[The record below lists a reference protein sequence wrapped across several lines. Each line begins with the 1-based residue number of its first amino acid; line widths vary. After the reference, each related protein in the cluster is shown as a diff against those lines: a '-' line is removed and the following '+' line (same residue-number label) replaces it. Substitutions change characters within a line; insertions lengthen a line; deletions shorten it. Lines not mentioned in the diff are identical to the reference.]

1 MGFYGNI
8 TNTSKTTFAFDR
20 IYNNRLQMDN
30 NCASDGVFLGRY
42 VLVEYGLPASQY
54 IIGYLDNN
62 GNMYDDPTD
71 RSDSHIIL
79 CEKGKMVKISK
90 SSYWYLYTGDIKSD
104 GSPYWRYLT
113 RITNDRVDDEQ
124 YNKNYQIDYPVYG
137 RGYDSTV
144 WIKQYI
150 NNQETYIQIAELN
163 TVVPNFSIYPLLPQD
178 PYVAVDNASIVYQ
191 PGKYYYYDET
201 DSHYKLDNNDT
212 KTEGRV
218 YYLESELGPA
228 ITADQSST
236 NLLYKLR
243 VPTNFQLDL
252 DDNNIYYN
260 KEGFSKTKH
269 SYDNTTENSINYKL
283 SQSGYKFYYNVEQD
297 NVVGEPIEDGY
308 DRKSLVVKLPALGNA
323 VCETYDLLYGQNR
336 NDSTTNFDKT
346 NVKGALN
353 TLNKK
358 MNLGKLE
365 TNKLIYFST
374 ETDNDIN
381 DNYMKSAIIQG
392 DNLISIDADIEKN
405 GGAIKITH
413 NNLDVS
419 KASKS
424 YGKDVDFSTFGSS
437 ITLPK
442 LFADRAGHVVKE
454 ETFSVSIPKGSYE
467 NTKEGNVLTSLSF
480 IDTTGALSSEK
491 SYLGTLTLGTGYITN
506 DKLNTIT
513 KDTTLNDS
521 INRLIDNSDSKYNT
535 LLGQTNNSFGKDTV
549 PTLYGLRQ
557 GINSDRDNISNLSDK
572 IDILNG
578 AVSTTNSVAYSIKQA
593 IDKLDKT
600 DNKVDKQFV
609 TAVEEKDGLI
619 TVSRSALQENDLPI
633 TFDGTYSSSNKVATM
648 SSLNTLKTNL
658 LGGYTG
664 TLADINTLASGKLN
678 ESAVRGLTY
687 NATSGNNGAKT
698 IAEMFDLIVEL
709 QNKNTQLNTTIKALQ
724 DKDAE
729 SDTTIKA
736 LQDKDIE
743 LNNLIA
749 GLRTDVDALKNNSN
763 NTDTPSETT

>member
-8 TNTSKTTFAFDR
+8 TNTSKTTFTFDK
-20 IYNNRLQMDN
+20 IYSNRLQMDN
-30 NCASDGVFLGRY
+30 SCTSDGIFLGRY
-42 VLVEYGLPASQY
+42 VLVEYGLPATQY
-54 IIGYLDNN
+54 LVGYLDNKI
-62 GNMYDDPTD
+62 MYDDPSD

-79 CEKGKMVKISK
+79 CENGKLVKVKRSNQ
-90 SSYWYLYTGDIKSD
+90 WYLYVGNVTASGTKE
-104 GSPYWRYLT
+104 WKYLT

-124 YNKNYQIDYPVYG
+124 YNLNYQIDYPVYG

-150 NNQETYIQIAELN
+150 NNQETYVQIAELN

-201 DSHYKLDNNDT
+201 DSYYKLDNNDT

-228 ITADQSST
+228 ITTDQSST

-260 KEGFSKTKH
+260 KEGFSKTKR
-269 SYDNTTENSINYKL
+269 SYDNTTKNSINYKL
-283 SQSGYKFYYNVEQD
+283 SQSGYRFYYNVEQD

-308 DRKSLVVKLPALGNA
+308 DRKSLIVKLPALGNA
-323 VCETYDLLYGQNR
+323 VCDTYDLLYGQNR
-336 NDSTTNFDKT
+336 DDSTTNFDKT
-346 NVKGALN
+346 NIKGALN
-353 TLNKK
+353 TLNRK
-358 MNLGKLE
+358 MSLDKLD

-374 ETDNDIN
+374 EIDNDIN
-381 DNYMKSAIIQG
+381 DNYMKSATIEG
-392 DNLISIDADIEKN
+392 DNLISVDADIEKN
-405 GGAIKITH
+405 SGVIKVTH
-413 NNLDVS
+413 NNLDVN
-419 KASKS
+419 KASKT
-424 YGKDVDFSTFGSS
+424 YGKDVDFGTFGSS
-437 ITLPK
+437 IKLPK
-442 LFADRAGHVVKE
+442 LSTDRAGHIVKE
-454 ETFSVSIPKGSYE
+454 ETFSISIPKGSYT
-467 NTKEGNVLTSLSF
+467 NTKEGNVFTSLSF
-480 IDTTGALSSEK
+480 TDTTGALSSEK
-491 SYLGTLTLGTGYITN
+491 SYLGTLALGEGYTIN
-506 DKLNTIT
+506 NKLNTIT

-521 INRLIDNSDSKYNT
+521 INKLIDNSDSKYNT
-535 LLGQTNNSFGKDTV
+535 LLGQSNNSFGKDTT

-557 GINSDRDNISNLSDK
+557 GINADRDSISNLSGK

-593 IDKLDKT
+593 IDKLDKA

-619 TVSRSALQENDLPI
+619 IVSRSALQESDLPI
-633 TFDGTYSSSNKVATM
+633 TFDGTYSSNNKVATM

-687 NATSGNNGAKT
+687 NATSGDNGAKT
-698 IAEMFDLIVEL
+698 VVGMFDLIVAL
-709 QNKNTQLNTTIKALQ
+709 QNKNAELNKTIKALQ
-724 DKDAE
+724 DKD
-729 SDTTIKA
+729 T
-736 LQDKDIE
+736 E
-743 LNNLIA
+743 LNDLIT
-749 GLRTDVDALKNNSN
+749 GLRTDVDALKKNSN
-763 NTDTPSETT
+763 NADTPSETT

>member
-8 TNTSKTTFAFDR
+8 TNTSKTTFTFDK
-20 IYNNRLQMDN
+20 IYSNRLQMDN
-30 NCASDGVFLGRY
+30 SCTSDGIFLGRY
-42 VLVEYGLPASQY
+42 VLVEYGLPATQY
-54 IIGYLDNN
+54 LVGYLDNKI
-62 GNMYDDPTD
+62 MYDDPSD

-79 CEKGKMVKISK
+79 CENGKLVKVKRSNQ
-90 SSYWYLYTGDIKSD
+90 WYLYVGNVTASGIKE
-104 GSPYWRYLT
+104 WKYLT

-124 YNKNYQIDYPVYG
+124 YNLNYQIDYPVYG

-150 NNQETYIQIAELN
+150 NNQETYVQIAELN

-178 PYVAVDNASIVYQ
+178 PYVVVDDSNIVYQ

-212 KTEGRV
+212 KTEGRI

-228 ITADQSST
+228 ITTDQSST

-269 SYDNTTENSINYKL
+269 FRDNKTENTINYKL
-283 SQSGYKFYYNVEQD
+283 SQSGYRFYYNVEQD

-323 VCETYDLLYGQNR
+323 VCDTYDLLYGQNR
-336 NDSTTNFDKT
+336 NDSVTNFDKT
-346 NVKGALN
+346 NIKGALN
-353 TLNKK
+353 TLNRK
-358 MNLGKLE
+358 MSLDKLD

-374 ETDNDIN
+374 EIDNDIN
-381 DNYMKSAIIQG
+381 DNYMKSATIEG
-392 DNLISIDADIEKN
+392 DNLISVNADIEKN
-405 GGAIKITH
+405 SGVIKVTH
-413 NNLDVS
+413 NNLDVN

-437 ITLPK
+437 IKLPK
-442 LFADRAGHVVKE
+442 LSTDRAGHIVKE
-454 ETFSVSIPKGSYE
+454 ETFSVSIPKGSYI
-467 NTKEGNVLTSLSF
+467 NTKEGNVFTSLSF
-480 IDTTGALSSEK
+480 TDTTGALSSEK
-491 SYLGTLTLGTGYITN
+491 SYLGTLALGEGYTIN
-506 DKLNTIT
+506 NKLNTIT

-521 INRLIDNSDSKYNT
+521 ISKLIDNSDSKYNI
-535 LLGQTNNSFGKDTV
+535 LLGQSNNSFGKDTI

-557 GINSDRDNISNLSDK
+557 GINADRDSISNLSEK
-572 IDILNG
+572 IDVLNG

-593 IDKLDKT
+593 IDKLDKA

-619 TVSRSALQENDLPI
+619 IVSRSALQESDLPI

-687 NATSGNNGAKT
+687 NATSGDNGAKT
-698 IAEMFDLIVEL
+698 VAGMFDLIVAL
-709 QNKNTQLNTTIKALQ
+709 QNKNAELNKTIKALQ
-724 DKDAE
+724 DKD
-729 SDTTIKA
+729 T
-736 LQDKDIE
+736 E
-743 LNNLIA
+743 LNDLIT
-749 GLRTDVDALKNNSN
+749 GLRTDVDALKKNSN
-763 NTDTPSETT
+763 NADTPSETT

>member
-8 TNTSKTTFAFDR
+8 SNTSKTTFTFDR

-79 CEKGKMVKISK
+79 CEKGKMVKVNRNR
-90 SSYWYLYTGDIKSD
+90 YWYLYTGDTKSD

-144 WIKQYI
+144 WIKQYV

-178 PYVAVDNASIVYQ
+178 PYVAVDNATIVYQ
-191 PGKYYYYDET
+191 PGKYYYYDEA
-201 DSHYKLDNNDT
+201 DSHYKLDNNDI

-260 KEGFSKTKH
+260 KEGFSKTKR
-269 SYDNTTENSINYKL
+269 SYDGITKNSINYKL
-283 SQSGYKFYYNVEQD
+283 SQSGYRFYYNVEQD

-336 NDSTTNFDKT
+336 NDSITNFDKT

-353 TLNKK
+353 TLNRK

-381 DNYMKSAIIQG
+381 DNYMKSATIQG

-405 GGAIKITH
+405 KGAIKITH
-413 NNLDVS
+413 NNLDVN

-437 ITLPK
+437 VTLPK
-442 LFADRAGHVVKE
+442 LFTDRAGHVVKE
-454 ETFSVSIPKGSYE
+454 ETFSVSIPKGSYK

-521 INRLIDNSDSKYNT
+521 ITKLIENSDSKYST

-557 GINSDRDNISNLSDK
+557 GINSDRTSISNLSSK

-578 AVSTTNSVAYSIKQA
+578 VVSTTNSVAYSIKQA
-593 IDKLDKT
+593 IDKLDKA

-619 TVSRSALQENDLPI
+619 TVSRSALQESDLPI
-633 TFDGTYSSSNKVATM
+633 TFDGTYSNSNKVATM
-648 SSLNTLKTNL
+648 SSLNTLKANL
-658 LGGYTG
+658 LGDYTG
-664 TLADINTLASGKLN
+664 TLADVNTLANSKLN
-678 ESAVRGLTY
+678 EDAVRGLTY
-687 NATSGNNGAKT
+687 NATSGTNGAKT

-709 QNKNTQLNTTIKALQ
+709 QNKNMQLN
-724 DKDAE
+724 
-729 SDTTIKA
+729 TTIKA

>member
-8 TNTSKTTFAFDR
+8 TNTSKTTFTFDK
-20 IYNNRLQMDN
+20 IYSNRLQMDN
-30 NCASDGVFLGRY
+30 SCTSDGIFLGRY
-42 VLVEYGLPASQY
+42 VLVEYGLPATQY
-54 IIGYLDNN
+54 LVGYLDNKI
-62 GNMYDDPTD
+62 MYDDPSD

-79 CEKGKMVKISK
+79 CENGKLVKVKRSNQ
-90 SSYWYLYTGDIKSD
+90 WYLYVGNVAASGTKE
-104 GSPYWRYLT
+104 WKYLT

-124 YNKNYQIDYPVYG
+124 YNLNYQIDYPVYG

-150 NNQETYIQIAELN
+150 NNQETYVQIAELN

-178 PYVAVDNASIVYQ
+178 PYVAVDDSSIVYQ

-212 KTEGRV
+212 KTEGRI

-228 ITADQSST
+228 ITTDQSST

-269 SYDNTTENSINYKL
+269 FRDDKTENTINYKL
-283 SQSGYKFYYNVEQD
+283 SQSGYRFYYNVEQD

-323 VCETYDLLYGQNR
+323 VCDTYDLLYGQNR
-336 NDSTTNFDKT
+336 NDSVTNFDKT
-346 NVKGALN
+346 NIKGALN
-353 TLNKK
+353 TLNRK
-358 MNLGKLE
+358 MSLDKLD

-374 ETDNDIN
+374 EIDNDIN
-381 DNYMKSAIIQG
+381 DNYMKSATIEG
-392 DNLISIDADIEKN
+392 DNLISVNADIEKN
-405 GGAIKITH
+405 SGVIKVTH
-413 NNLDVS
+413 NNLDVN
-419 KASKS
+419 KASKT
-424 YGKDVDFSTFGSS
+424 YGKDVDFGTFGSS
-437 ITLPK
+437 IKLPK
-442 LFADRAGHVVKE
+442 LFTDRAGHIVKE
-454 ETFSVSIPKGSYE
+454 ETFSVSIPKGSYI
-467 NTKEGNVLTSLSF
+467 NTKEGNVFTSLSF

-491 SYLGTLTLGTGYITN
+491 SYLGTLALGEGYTIN
-506 DKLNTIT
+506 NKLNTIT

-521 INRLIDNSDSKYNT
+521 INKLIDNSDSKYNT
-535 LLGQTNNSFGKDTV
+535 LLGQSNNSFGKDTT

-557 GINSDRDNISNLSDK
+557 GINADRDSISNLSGK

-593 IDKLDKT
+593 IDKLDKA

-619 TVSRSALQENDLPI
+619 IVSRSALQESDLPI

-664 TLADINTLASGKLN
+664 TLADINTLVSGKLN
-678 ESAVRGLTY
+678 ESAVRDLTY
-687 NATSGNNGAKT
+687 NATSGDNGAKT
-698 IAEMFDLIVEL
+698 VAGMFDLIVVL
-709 QNKNTQLNTTIKALQ
+709 QNKN
-724 DKDAE
+724 AE
-729 SDTTIKA
+729 LSKTIKA

-743 LNNLIA
+743 LNDLIT

-763 NTDTPSETT
+763 NTNTPSETT

>member
-8 TNTSKTTFAFDR
+8 SNTSKTTFTFDR

-79 CEKGKMVKISK
+79 CEKGKMVKVNRNR
-90 SSYWYLYTGDIKSD
+90 YWYLYTGDTKSD

-144 WIKQYI
+144 WIKQYV

-178 PYVAVDNASIVYQ
+178 PYVAVDSTNIVYQ
-191 PGKYYYYDET
+191 PGKYYYYDEA

-260 KEGFSKTKH
+260 KEGFSKTKR
-269 SYDNTTENSINYKL
+269 SYDGITDNSINYKL
-283 SQSGYKFYYNVEQD
+283 SQSGYRFYYNVEQD

-336 NDSTTNFDKT
+336 NDSATNFDKT

-358 MNLGKLE
+358 MNLGKLQ

-374 ETDNDIN
+374 ETDTDIN
-381 DNYMKSAIIQG
+381 DNYMKSATIQG

-405 GGAIKITH
+405 SGAIKIIH
-413 NNLDVS
+413 NNLDAS

-424 YGKDVDFSTFGSS
+424 YGKDIDFSTFGSS

-442 LFADRAGHVVKE
+442 LFTDRAGHVVKE

-467 NTKEGNVLTSLSF
+467 NTKEGNVFTSLSF
-480 IDTTGALSSEK
+480 TGTTGALSSEK
-491 SYLGTLTLGTGYITN
+491 SYLGTLALGEGYIIN
-506 DKLNTIT
+506 NKLNTIT

-521 INRLIDNSDSKYNT
+521 ISKLIDNSDSKYNT
-535 LLGQTNNSFGKDTV
+535 LLGQSNNNFGKDII

-557 GINSDRDNISNLSDK
+557 GINADRDNISNLSGK
-572 IDILNG
+572 IDVLNG
-578 AVSTTNSVAYSIKQA
+578 TVSTTNSVAYSIKQA
-593 IDKLDKT
+593 IDKLDKA

-619 TVSRSALQENDLPI
+619 TVSRSALQESDLPI

-724 DKDAE
+724 DKD
-729 SDTTIKA
+729 
-736 LQDKDIE
+736 IE
-743 LNNLIA
+743 LNNLIV
-749 GLRTDVDALKNNSN
+749 GLRTDVDALKNSSN

>member
-8 TNTSKTTFAFDR
+8 TNTSKTTFTFDK
-20 IYNNRLQMDN
+20 IYSNRLQMDN
-30 NCASDGVFLGRY
+30 SCTSDGIFLGRY
-42 VLVEYGLPASQY
+42 VLVEYGLPATQY
-54 IIGYLDNN
+54 LVGYLDNKI
-62 GNMYDDPTD
+62 MYDDPSD

-79 CEKGKMVKISK
+79 CENGKLVKVKRSNQ
-90 SSYWYLYTGDIKSD
+90 WYLYVGNVAASGTKE
-104 GSPYWRYLT
+104 WKYLT

-124 YNKNYQIDYPVYG
+124 YNLNYQIDYPVYG

-150 NNQETYIQIAELN
+150 NNQETYVQIAELN

-178 PYVAVDNASIVYQ
+178 PYVAVDDSNIVYQ

-269 SYDNTTENSINYKL
+269 SYDNKTENTINYKL
-283 SQSGYKFYYNVEQD
+283 SQSGYRFYYNVEQD

-323 VCETYDLLYGQNR
+323 VCDTYDLLYGQNR
-336 NDSTTNFDKT
+336 NDSVTNFDKT
-346 NVKGALN
+346 NIKGALN
-353 TLNKK
+353 TLNRK
-358 MNLGKLE
+358 MSLDKLD

-374 ETDNDIN
+374 EIDNDIN
-381 DNYMKSAIIQG
+381 DNYMKSATIEG
-392 DNLISIDADIEKN
+392 DNLISVDADIEKN
-405 GGAIKITH
+405 SGVIKVTH
-413 NNLDVS
+413 NNLDVN
-419 KASKS
+419 KASKT
-424 YGKDVDFSTFGSS
+424 YGKDVDFGTFGSS
-437 ITLPK
+437 IKLPK
-442 LFADRAGHVVKE
+442 LSTDRAGHIVKE
-454 ETFSVSIPKGSYE
+454 ETFSVSIPKGSYT
-467 NTKEGNVLTSLSF
+467 NTKEGNVFTSLSF

-491 SYLGTLTLGTGYITN
+491 SYLGTLALGEGYTIN
-506 DKLNTIT
+506 NKLNTIT

-521 INRLIDNSDSKYNT
+521 INKLINNSDSKYNT
-535 LLGQTNNSFGKDTV
+535 LLGQSNNSFGKDTT

-557 GINSDRDNISNLSDK
+557 GINADRDSISNLSGK

-593 IDKLDKT
+593 IDKLDKA

-619 TVSRSALQENDLPI
+619 IVSRSALQESDLPI

-687 NATSGNNGAKT
+687 NATSGDNGAKT
-698 IAEMFDLIVEL
+698 VAGMFDLIVAL
-709 QNKNTQLNTTIKALQ
+709 QNKNAELNKTIKALQ
-724 DKDAE
+724 DKD
-729 SDTTIKA
+729 T
-736 LQDKDIE
+736 E
-743 LNNLIA
+743 LNDLIT
-749 GLRTDVDALKNNSN
+749 GLRTDVDALKKNSN
-763 NTDTPSETT
+763 NADTPSETT

>member
-8 TNTSKTTFAFDR
+8 TNTSKTTFTFDK
-20 IYNNRLQMDN
+20 IYSNRLQMDN
-30 NCASDGVFLGRY
+30 SCTSDGIFLGRY
-42 VLVEYGLPASQY
+42 VLVEYGLPATQY
-54 IIGYLDNN
+54 LVGYLDNKI
-62 GNMYDDPTD
+62 MYDDPSD

-79 CEKGKMVKISK
+79 CENGKLVKVKRSNQ
-90 SSYWYLYTGDIKSD
+90 WYLYVGNITASGVKE
-104 GSPYWRYLT
+104 WKYLT

-124 YNKNYQIDYPVYG
+124 YNLNYQIDYPVYG

-150 NNQETYIQIAELN
+150 NNQETYVQIAELN

-178 PYVAVDNASIVYQ
+178 PYVAVDDSNIVYQ

-269 SYDNTTENSINYKL
+269 SYDNTTKNSINYKL

-336 NDSTTNFDKT
+336 DDSATNFNKT

-353 TLNKK
+353 TLNRK

-491 SYLGTLTLGTGYITN
+491 SYLGTLALGEGYIIN
-506 DKLNTIT
+506 NKLNTIT

-521 INRLIDNSDSKYNT
+521 ISKLIDNSDSKYNT
-535 LLGQTNNSFGKDTV
+535 LLGQSNNNFGKDII

-557 GINSDRDNISNLSDK
+557 GINADRDNISNLSGK
-572 IDILNG
+572 IDVLNG
-578 AVSTTNSVAYSIKQA
+578 TVSTTNSVAYSIKQA
-593 IDKLDKT
+593 IDKLDKA

-619 TVSRSALQENDLPI
+619 TVSRSALQESDLPI

-724 DKDAE
+724 DKD
-729 SDTTIKA
+729 
-736 LQDKDIE
+736 IE
-743 LNNLIA
+743 LNNLII
-749 GLRTDVDALKNNSN
+749 GLRTDVDALKNSSN

>member
-8 TNTSKTTFAFDR
+8 TNTSKTTFTFDK
-20 IYNNRLQMDN
+20 IYSNRLQMDN
-30 NCASDGVFLGRY
+30 SCTSDGIFLGRY
-42 VLVEYGLPASQY
+42 VLVEYGLPATQY
-54 IIGYLDNN
+54 LVGYLDNKI
-62 GNMYDDPTD
+62 MYDDPFD

-79 CEKGKMVKISK
+79 CENGKLVKVKRSNQ
-90 SSYWYLYTGDIKSD
+90 WYLYVGNVTASGTKE
-104 GSPYWRYLT
+104 WKYLT

-124 YNKNYQIDYPVYG
+124 YNLNYQIDYPVYG

-150 NNQETYIQIAELN
+150 NNQETYVQIAELN

-178 PYVAVDNASIVYQ
+178 PYVAVDDASVVYQ
-191 PGKYYYYDET
+191 PGKYYYYDEV

-260 KEGFSKTKH
+260 KEGFSKTKR

-283 SQSGYKFYYNVEQD
+283 SQSGYRFYYNVEQD
-297 NVVGEPIEDGY
+297 NVVGEPIDDGY

-323 VCETYDLLYGQNR
+323 ICDTYDLLYGQNR

-346 NVKGALN
+346 NIKGALN
-353 TLNKK
+353 TLNRK
-358 MNLGKLE
+358 MSLDKLD

-374 ETDNDIN
+374 EIDNDIN
-381 DNYMKSAIIQG
+381 DNYMKSATIEG
-392 DNLISIDADIEKN
+392 DNLISVDADIEKN
-405 GGAIKITH
+405 SGVIKVTH
-413 NNLDVS
+413 NNLDGN

-424 YGKDVDFSTFGSS
+424 YGKDVDFGTFGSS
-437 ITLPK
+437 IKLPK
-442 LFADRAGHVVKE
+442 LFADRAGHIVKE
-454 ETFSVSIPKGSYE
+454 ETFSISIPKGSYI
-467 NTKEGNVLTSLSF
+467 NTKEGNVFTSLSF
-480 IDTTGALSSEK
+480 TDTTGALSSEK
-491 SYLGTLTLGTGYITN
+491 SYLGTLALGEGYTIN
-506 DKLNTIT
+506 NKLNTIT

-521 INRLIDNSDSKYNT
+521 INKLIDNSDSKYNT
-535 LLGQTNNSFGKDTV
+535 LLGQSNNSFGKDTV

-557 GINSDRDNISNLSDK
+557 GINTDRDSISNLSNK
-572 IDILNG
+572 IDVLNG
-578 AVSTTNSVAYSIKQA
+578 TVSTTNSVAYSIKQA
-593 IDKLDKT
+593 IDKLDKA

-664 TLADINTLASGKLN
+664 TLADINTLASDKLN

-687 NATSGNNGAKT
+687 NATSGDNGAKT
-698 IAEMFDLIVEL
+698 VAGMFDLIVAL
-709 QNKNTQLNTTIKALQ
+709 QNKNAELNKTIKALQ
-724 DKDAE
+724 DKD
-729 SDTTIKA
+729 T
-736 LQDKDIE
+736 E
-743 LNNLIA
+743 LNDLIT
-749 GLRTDVDALKNNSN
+749 GLRTDVDALKKNSN
-763 NTDTPSETT
+763 NADTPSETT

>member
-8 TNTSKTTFAFDR
+8 TNTSKTTFTFDK
-20 IYNNRLQMDN
+20 IYSNRLQMDN
-30 NCASDGVFLGRY
+30 SCTSDGIFLGRY
-42 VLVEYGLPASQY
+42 VLVEYGLPATQY
-54 IIGYLDNN
+54 LVGYLDNKI
-62 GNMYDDPTD
+62 MYDDPSD

-79 CEKGKMVKISK
+79 CENGKLVKVKRSNQ
-90 SSYWYLYTGDIKSD
+90 WYLYVGNVTASGTKE
-104 GSPYWRYLT
+104 WKYLT

-124 YNKNYQIDYPVYG
+124 YNLNYQIDYPVYG

-150 NNQETYIQIAELN
+150 NNQETYVQIAELN

-178 PYVAVDNASIVYQ
+178 PYVAVDDASVVYQ
-191 PGKYYYYDET
+191 PGKYYYYDEV

-283 SQSGYKFYYNVEQD
+283 SQSGYRFYYNVEQD
-297 NVVGEPIEDGY
+297 NVVGEPIDDGY

-323 VCETYDLLYGQNR
+323 VCDTYDLLYGQNR

-346 NVKGALN
+346 NIKGALN
-353 TLNKK
+353 TLNRK
-358 MNLGKLE
+358 MSLDKLD

-374 ETDNDIN
+374 EIDNNIN
-381 DNYMKSAIIQG
+381 DNYMKSATIEG
-392 DNLISIDADIEKN
+392 DNLISVDANIEKN
-405 GGAIKITH
+405 SGVIKVTH
-413 NNLDVS
+413 NNLDVN

-424 YGKDVDFSTFGSS
+424 YGKDVDFGTFGSS
-437 ITLPK
+437 IKLPK
-442 LFADRAGHVVKE
+442 LFADRAGHIVKE
-454 ETFSVSIPKGSYE
+454 ETFSISIPKGSYI
-467 NTKEGNVLTSLSF
+467 NTKEGNVFTSLSF
-480 IDTTGALSSEK
+480 TDTTGALSSEK
-491 SYLGTLTLGTGYITN
+491 SYLGTLALGEGYTIN
-506 DKLNTIT
+506 NKLNTIT

-521 INRLIDNSDSKYNT
+521 INKLIDNSDSKYNT
-535 LLGQTNNSFGKDTV
+535 LLGQSNNSFGKDTV

-557 GINSDRDNISNLSDK
+557 GINTDRDSISNLSNK
-572 IDILNG
+572 IDVLNG
-578 AVSTTNSVAYSIKQA
+578 TVSTTNSVAYSIKQA
-593 IDKLDKT
+593 IDKLDKV

-648 SSLNTLKTNL
+648 SSLNTLKTSL

-678 ESAVRGLTY
+678 ESAVRDLTY

-698 IAEMFDLIVEL
+698 VAGMFDLIVAL
-709 QNKNTQLNTTIKALQ
+709 QNKNVELDKTIKALQ
-724 DKDAE
+724 DKD
-729 SDTTIKA
+729 T
-736 LQDKDIE
+736 E
-743 LNNLIA
+743 LNNLIT

-763 NTDTPSETT
+763 NANTPSETT

>member
-8 TNTSKTTFAFDR
+8 TNTSKTTFTFDR

-62 GNMYDDPTD
+62 GNMYDDPAD

-79 CEKGKMVKISK
+79 CEKGKMVKVNRNR
-90 SSYWYLYTGDIKSD
+90 YWYLYTGDTKSD

-144 WIKQYI
+144 WIKQYV

-178 PYVAVDNASIVYQ
+178 PYVAVDNANIVYQ
-191 PGKYYYYDET
+191 PGKYYYYDEN
-201 DSHYKLDNNDT
+201 DSHYKLDNNAT
-212 KTEGRV
+212 KTEGRI

-260 KEGFSKTKH
+260 KEGFSKTKR
-269 SYDNTTENSINYKL
+269 SYDGNTENSINYKL

-358 MNLGKLE
+358 MNLEKLE

-381 DNYMKSAIIQG
+381 DNYMKSATIQG

-405 GGAIKITH
+405 DGAIKITH
-413 NNLDVS
+413 NNLDIN

-424 YGKDVDFSTFGSS
+424 YGKNVDFNTFGSS

-442 LFADRAGHVVKE
+442 LFTDRAGHIVKE
-454 ETFSVSIPKGSYE
+454 ETFSVSIPKGSYT
-467 NTKEGNVLTSLSF
+467 NTKEGNVFTSLNF
-480 IDTTGALSSEK
+480 TDTTGALSSEK
-491 SYLGTLTLGTGYITN
+491 SYLGTLALGKGYIIN
-506 DKLNTIT
+506 NKLNTIT

-521 INRLIDNSDSKYNT
+521 ISKLIDNSDSKYNT
-535 LLGQTNNSFGKDTV
+535 LLGQTNNSFGKDTI

-557 GINSDRDNISNLSDK
+557 GINSDRDSISDLSSK
-572 IDILNG
+572 IDTLNG
-578 AVSTTNSVAYSIKQA
+578 AESITNSVAYSIKQA

-619 TVSRSALQENDLPI
+619 TVSRSPLQESDLPI
-633 TFDGTYSSSNKVATM
+633 TFDGTYSNSNKVATM

-687 NATSGNNGAKT
+687 NATSGDNGAKT
-698 IAEMFDLIVEL
+698 VVGMFDLIVVL
-709 QNKNTQLNTTIKALQ
+709 QNKSVELEKTIKALQ
-724 DKDAE
+724 DKD
-729 SDTTIKA
+729 T
-736 LQDKDIE
+736 E
-743 LNNLIA
+743 LNNLIT
-749 GLRTDVDALKNNSN
+749 GLRTDIDALKNNSS

>member
-8 TNTSKTTFAFDR
+8 TNTSKTTFTFDK
-20 IYNNRLQMDN
+20 IYSNRLQMDN
-30 NCASDGVFLGRY
+30 SCTSDGIFLGRY
-42 VLVEYGLPASQY
+42 VLVEYGLPATQY
-54 IIGYLDNN
+54 LVGYLDNKI
-62 GNMYDDPTD
+62 MYDDPSD

-79 CEKGKMVKISK
+79 CENGKLVKVKRSNQ
-90 SSYWYLYTGDIKSD
+90 WYLYVGNITASGVKE
-104 GSPYWRYLT
+104 WKYLT

-124 YNKNYQIDYPVYG
+124 YNLNYQIDYPVYG

-150 NNQETYIQIAELN
+150 NNQETYVQIAELN

-178 PYVAVDNASIVYQ
+178 PYVAVDDSNIVYQ

-228 ITADQSST
+228 ITTDQSST

-269 SYDNTTENSINYKL
+269 FRDDKTENTINYKL
-283 SQSGYKFYYNVEQD
+283 SQSGYRFYYNVEQD

-323 VCETYDLLYGQNR
+323 VCDTYDLLYGQNR
-336 NDSTTNFDKT
+336 NDSATNFDKT
-346 NVKGALN
+346 NIKGALN
-353 TLNKK
+353 TLNRK
-358 MNLGKLE
+358 MNLDKLD

-374 ETDNDIN
+374 ETDNNIN
-381 DNYMKSAIIQG
+381 DNYMKSATIKG
-392 DNLISIDADIEKN
+392 DNLISVDANIEKN
-405 GGAIKITH
+405 NGVIKVTH
-413 NNLDVS
+413 NNLDVN

-442 LFADRAGHVVKE
+442 LFTDKAGHIVKE
-454 ETFSVSIPKGSYE
+454 ETFSVSIPKGSYT
-467 NTKEGNVLTSLSF
+467 NTKEGNVFTSLSF
-480 IDTTGALSSEK
+480 TGTTGALSSEK
-491 SYLGTLTLGTGYITN
+491 SYLGTLALGEGYIIN
-506 DKLNTIT
+506 NKLNTIT

-521 INRLIDNSDSKYNT
+521 ISKLIDNSDSKYNT
-535 LLGQTNNSFGKDTV
+535 LLGQSNNNFGKDII

-557 GINSDRDNISNLSDK
+557 GINADRDNISNLSGK
-572 IDILNG
+572 IDVLNG
-578 AVSTTNSVAYSIKQA
+578 TVSTTNSVAYSIKQA
-593 IDKLDKT
+593 IDKLDKA

-619 TVSRSALQENDLPI
+619 TVSRSALQESDLPI

-724 DKDAE
+724 DKD
-729 SDTTIKA
+729 
-736 LQDKDIE
+736 IE
-743 LNNLIA
+743 LNNLII
-749 GLRTDVDALKNNSN
+749 GLRTDVDALKNSSN

>member
-8 TNTSKTTFAFDR
+8 TNTSKTTFTFDK
-20 IYNNRLQMDN
+20 IYSNRLQMDN
-30 NCASDGVFLGRY
+30 SCTSDGIFLGRY
-42 VLVEYGLPASQY
+42 VLVEYGLPATQY
-54 IIGYLDNN
+54 LVGYLDNKI
-62 GNMYDDPTD
+62 MYDDPSD

-79 CEKGKMVKISK
+79 CENGKLVKVKRSNQ
-90 SSYWYLYTGDIKSD
+90 WYLYVGNVTASGTKE
-104 GSPYWRYLT
+104 WKYLT

-124 YNKNYQIDYPVYG
+124 YNLNYQIDYPVYG

-150 NNQETYIQIAELN
+150 NNQETYVQIAELN

-228 ITADQSST
+228 ITTDQSST

-260 KEGFSKTKH
+260 KEGFSKTKR
-269 SYDNTTENSINYKL
+269 SYDNTTKNSINYKL
-283 SQSGYKFYYNVEQD
+283 SQSGYRFYYNVEQD

-323 VCETYDLLYGQNR
+323 VCDTYDLLYGQNR
-336 NDSTTNFDKT
+336 DDSTTNFDKT
-346 NVKGALN
+346 NIKGALN
-353 TLNKK
+353 TLNRK
-358 MNLGKLE
+358 MSLDKLD

-381 DNYMKSAIIQG
+381 DNYMKSATIEG
-392 DNLISIDADIEKN
+392 DNLISVDANIEKN
-405 GGAIKITH
+405 SGVIKITH

-424 YGKDVDFSTFGSS
+424 YGKDVDFGTFGSS

-442 LFADRAGHVVKE
+442 LFTDRAGHIVKE
-454 ETFSVSIPKGSYE
+454 ETFSVSIPKGSYT
-467 NTKEGNVLTSLSF
+467 NTKEGNVFTSLNF
-480 IDTTGALSSEK
+480 TDTTGALSSEK
-491 SYLGTLTLGTGYITN
+491 SYLGTLALGKGYIIN
-506 DKLNTIT
+506 NKLNTIT

-521 INRLIDNSDSKYNT
+521 ISKLIDNSDSKYNT
-535 LLGQTNNSFGKDTV
+535 LLGQSNNSFGKDTI

-557 GINSDRDNISNLSDK
+557 GINADRDSISNLSDK
-572 IDILNG
+572 IDVLNG
-578 AVSTTNSVAYSIKQA
+578 TVSTTNSVAYSIKQA

-619 TVSRSALQENDLPI
+619 TVSRSALQESDLPI
-633 TFDGTYSSSNKVATM
+633 TFDGTYSNSNKVATM

-678 ESAVRGLTY
+678 ESAVRNLTY
-687 NATSGNNGAKT
+687 NATSGDNGAKT
-698 IAEMFDLIVEL
+698 VAGMFDLIVALQTKNAEL
-709 QNKNTQLNTTIKALQ
+709 NKTIKALQ
-724 DKDAE
+724 DKD
-729 SDTTIKA
+729 T
-736 LQDKDIE
+736 E
-743 LNNLIA
+743 LNDLIT
-749 GLRTDVDALKNNSN
+749 GLRTDVDALKKNSN

>member
-8 TNTSKTTFAFDR
+8 TNTSKTTFTFDK
-20 IYNNRLQMDN
+20 IYSNRLQMDN
-30 NCASDGVFLGRY
+30 SCTSDGIFLGRY
-42 VLVEYGLPASQY
+42 VLVEYGLPATQY
-54 IIGYLDNN
+54 LVGYLDNKI
-62 GNMYDDPTD
+62 MYDDPSD

-79 CEKGKMVKISK
+79 CENGKLVKVKRSNQ
-90 SSYWYLYTGDIKSD
+90 WYLYVGNVTASGTKE
-104 GSPYWRYLT
+104 WKYLT

-124 YNKNYQIDYPVYG
+124 YNLNYQIDYPVYG

-150 NNQETYIQIAELN
+150 NNQETYVQIAELN

-178 PYVAVDNASIVYQ
+178 PYVAVDDASVVYQ
-191 PGKYYYYDET
+191 PGKYYYYDEV

-260 KEGFSKTKH
+260 KEGFSKTKR

-283 SQSGYKFYYNVEQD
+283 SQSGYRFYYNVEQD
-297 NVVGEPIEDGY
+297 NVVGEPIDDGY

-323 VCETYDLLYGQNR
+323 VCDTYDLLYGQNR

-346 NVKGALN
+346 NIKGALN
-353 TLNKK
+353 TLNRK
-358 MNLGKLE
+358 MSLDKLD

-374 ETDNDIN
+374 EIDNDIN
-381 DNYMKSAIIQG
+381 DNYMKSATIEG
-392 DNLISIDADIEKN
+392 DNLISVDADIEKN
-405 GGAIKITH
+405 SGVIKVTH
-413 NNLDVS
+413 NNLDGN

-424 YGKDVDFSTFGSS
+424 YGKDVDFGTFGSS
-437 ITLPK
+437 IKLPK
-442 LFADRAGHVVKE
+442 LFADRAGHIVKE
-454 ETFSVSIPKGSYE
+454 ETFSISIPKGSYI
-467 NTKEGNVLTSLSF
+467 NTKEGNVFTSLSF
-480 IDTTGALSSEK
+480 TDTTGALSSEK
-491 SYLGTLTLGTGYITN
+491 SYLGTLALGEGYTIN
-506 DKLNTIT
+506 NKLNTIT

-521 INRLIDNSDSKYNT
+521 INKLIDNSDSKYNT
-535 LLGQTNNSFGKDTV
+535 LLGQSNNSFGKDTV

-557 GINSDRDNISNLSDK
+557 GINTDRDSISNLSNK
-572 IDILNG
+572 IDVLNG
-578 AVSTTNSVAYSIKQA
+578 TVSTTNSVAYSIKQA
-593 IDKLDKT
+593 IDKLDKA

-687 NATSGNNGAKT
+687 NATSGDNGAKT
-698 IAEMFDLIVEL
+698 VAGMFDLIVAL
-709 QNKNTQLNTTIKALQ
+709 QNKNAELNKTIKALQ
-724 DKDAE
+724 DKD
-729 SDTTIKA
+729 T
-736 LQDKDIE
+736 E
-743 LNNLIA
+743 LNDLIT
-749 GLRTDVDALKNNSN
+749 GLRTDVDALKKNSN
-763 NTDTPSETT
+763 NADTPSETT

>member
-8 TNTSKTTFAFDR
+8 TNTSKTTFTFDK
-20 IYNNRLQMDN
+20 IYSNRLQMDN
-30 NCASDGVFLGRY
+30 SCTSDGIFLGRY
-42 VLVEYGLPASQY
+42 VLVEYGLPATQY
-54 IIGYLDNN
+54 LVGYLDNKI
-62 GNMYDDPTD
+62 MYDDPSD

-79 CEKGKMVKISK
+79 CENGKLVKVKRSNQ
-90 SSYWYLYTGDIKSD
+90 WYLYVGNVTASGTKE
-104 GSPYWRYLT
+104 WKYLT

-124 YNKNYQIDYPVYG
+124 YNLNYQIDYPVYG

-150 NNQETYIQIAELN
+150 NNQETYVQIAELN

-178 PYVAVDNASIVYQ
+178 PYVAVDDASVVYQ

-201 DSHYKLDNNDT
+201 DSHYKLDNSDT
-212 KTEGRV
+212 KTEGRI

-228 ITADQSST
+228 ITTDQSST

-260 KEGFSKTKH
+260 KEGFNKVKH
-269 SYDNTTENSINYKL
+269 SYDNTTENTINYKL
-283 SQSGYKFYYNVEQD
+283 SQSGYRFYYNVEQD

-323 VCETYDLLYGQNR
+323 VCDTYDLLYGQNR
-336 NDSTTNFDKT
+336 NDSATNFDKT
-346 NVKGALN
+346 NIKGALN
-353 TLNKK
+353 TLNRK
-358 MNLGKLE
+358 MSLDKLD

-381 DNYMKSAIIQG
+381 DNYMKSATIEG
-392 DNLISIDADIEKN
+392 DNLISVDANIEKN
-405 GGAIKITH
+405 SGIIKITH

-424 YGKDVDFSTFGSS
+424 YGKDVDFGTFGSS
-437 ITLPK
+437 IKLPK
-442 LFADRAGHVVKE
+442 LFTDRAGHIVKE
-454 ETFSVSIPKGSYE
+454 ETFSVSIPKGSYI
-467 NTKEGNVLTSLSF
+467 NTKEGNVFTSLSF
-480 IDTTGALSSEK
+480 TDTTGTLSSEK
-491 SYLGTLTLGTGYITN
+491 SYLGTLALGEGYTIN
-506 DKLNTIT
+506 NKLNTIT

-521 INRLIDNSDSKYNT
+521 INKLIDNSDSKYNT
-535 LLGQTNNSFGKDTV
+535 LLGQTNNSFGKDTI

-557 GINSDRDNISNLSDK
+557 GINADRDNISNLSSK
-572 IDILNG
+572 IDVLNG
-578 AVSTTNSVAYSIKQA
+578 TVSTTNSVAYSIKQA

-664 TLADINTLASGKLN
+664 TLADINTLASSKLN

-687 NATSGNNGAKT
+687 NATSGDNGAKT
-698 IAEMFDLIVEL
+698 VAGMFDLIVVL
-709 QNKNTQLNTTIKALQ
+709 QNKNTELSK
-724 DKDAE
+724 
-729 SDTTIKA
+729 TIKA

-743 LNNLIA
+743 LNDLIT
-749 GLRTDVDALKNNSN
+749 GLRADVDALKKNSN

>member
-8 TNTSKTTFAFDR
+8 TNTSKTTFTFDK
-20 IYNNRLQMDN
+20 IYSNRLQMDN
-30 NCASDGVFLGRY
+30 SCTSDGIFLGRY
-42 VLVEYGLPASQY
+42 VLVEYGLPATQY
-54 IIGYLDNN
+54 LVGYLDNKI
-62 GNMYDDPTD
+62 MYDDPSD

-79 CEKGKMVKISK
+79 CENGKLVKVKRSNQ
-90 SSYWYLYTGDIKSD
+90 WYLYVGNITASGVKE
-104 GSPYWRYLT
+104 WKYLT

-124 YNKNYQIDYPVYG
+124 YNLNYQIDYPVYG

-150 NNQETYIQIAELN
+150 NNQETYVQIAELN

-178 PYVAVDNASIVYQ
+178 PYVAVDDSNIVYQ

-228 ITADQSST
+228 ITTDQSST

-269 SYDNTTENSINYKL
+269 FRDDKTENTINYKL
-283 SQSGYKFYYNVEQD
+283 SQSGYRFYYNVEQD

-323 VCETYDLLYGQNR
+323 VCDTYDLLYGQNR
-336 NDSTTNFDKT
+336 NDSATNFDKT
-346 NVKGALN
+346 NIKGALN
-353 TLNKK
+353 TLNRK
-358 MNLGKLE
+358 MNLDKLD

-374 ETDNDIN
+374 ETDNNIN
-381 DNYMKSAIIQG
+381 DNYMKSATIKG
-392 DNLISIDADIEKN
+392 DNLISVDANIEKN
-405 GGAIKITH
+405 NGVIKVTH
-413 NNLDVS
+413 NDLDVN

-442 LFADRAGHVVKE
+442 LFTDKAGHIVKE
-454 ETFSVSIPKGSYE
+454 ETFSVSIPKGSYT
-467 NTKEGNVLTSLSF
+467 NTKEGNVFTSLSF
-480 IDTTGALSSEK
+480 TGTTGALSSEK
-491 SYLGTLTLGTGYITN
+491 SYLGTLALGEGYIIN
-506 DKLNTIT
+506 NKLNTIT

-521 INRLIDNSDSKYNT
+521 ISKLIDNSDSKYNT
-535 LLGQTNNSFGKDTV
+535 LLGQSNNNFGKDII

-557 GINSDRDNISNLSDK
+557 GINADRDNISNLSGK
-572 IDILNG
+572 IDVLNG
-578 AVSTTNSVAYSIKQA
+578 TVSTTNSVAYSIKQA
-593 IDKLDKT
+593 IDKLDKA

-619 TVSRSALQENDLPI
+619 TVSRSALQESDLPI

-724 DKDAE
+724 DKD
-729 SDTTIKA
+729 
-736 LQDKDIE
+736 IE
-743 LNNLIA
+743 LNNLIV
-749 GLRTDVDALKNNSN
+749 GLRTDVDALKNSSN

>member
-8 TNTSKTTFAFDR
+8 TNTSKTTFTFDK
-20 IYNNRLQMDN
+20 IYSNRLQMDN
-30 NCASDGVFLGRY
+30 SCTSDGIFLGRY
-42 VLVEYGLPASQY
+42 VLVEYGLPATQY
-54 IIGYLDNN
+54 LVGYLDNKI
-62 GNMYDDPTD
+62 MYDDPSD

-79 CEKGKMVKISK
+79 CENGKLVKVKRSNQ
-90 SSYWYLYTGDIKSD
+90 WYLYVGNVTASGTKE
-104 GSPYWRYLT
+104 WKYLT

-124 YNKNYQIDYPVYG
+124 YNLNYQIDYPVYG

-150 NNQETYIQIAELN
+150 NNQETYVQIAELN

-178 PYVAVDNASIVYQ
+178 PYVAVDDASVVYQ
-191 PGKYYYYDET
+191 PGKYYYYDEV

-260 KEGFSKTKH
+260 KEGFSKTKR

-283 SQSGYKFYYNVEQD
+283 SQSGYRFYYNVEQD
-297 NVVGEPIEDGY
+297 NVVGEPIDDGY

-323 VCETYDLLYGQNR
+323 VCDTYDLLYGQNR

-346 NVKGALN
+346 NIKGALN
-353 TLNKK
+353 TLNRK
-358 MNLGKLE
+358 MSLDKLD

-374 ETDNDIN
+374 EIDNNIN
-381 DNYMKSAIIQG
+381 DNYMKSATIEG
-392 DNLISIDADIEKN
+392 DNLISVDANIEKN
-405 GGAIKITH
+405 SGVIKVTH
-413 NNLDVS
+413 NNLDVN

-424 YGKDVDFSTFGSS
+424 YGKDVDFGTFGSS
-437 ITLPK
+437 IKLPK
-442 LFADRAGHVVKE
+442 LFADRAGHIVKE
-454 ETFSVSIPKGSYE
+454 ETFSISIPKGSYI
-467 NTKEGNVLTSLSF
+467 NTKEGNVFTSLSF
-480 IDTTGALSSEK
+480 TDTTGALSSEK
-491 SYLGTLTLGTGYITN
+491 SYLGTLALGEGYTIN
-506 DKLNTIT
+506 NKLNTIT

-521 INRLIDNSDSKYNT
+521 INKLIDNSDSKYNT
-535 LLGQTNNSFGKDTV
+535 LLGQSNNSFGKDTV
-549 PTLYGLRQ
+549 PTLYGLQQ
-557 GINSDRDNISNLSDK
+557 GINTDRDSISNLSNK
-572 IDILNG
+572 IDVLNG
-578 AVSTTNSVAYSIKQA
+578 TVSTTNSVAYSIKQA
-593 IDKLDKT
+593 IDKLDKV

-648 SSLNTLKTNL
+648 SSLNTLKTSL

-687 NATSGNNGAKT
+687 NATSGDNGAKT
-698 IAEMFDLIVEL
+698 VAGMFDLIVAL
-709 QNKNTQLNTTIKALQ
+709 QNKNVELEKTIKALQ
-724 DKDAE
+724 DKD
-729 SDTTIKA
+729 T
-736 LQDKDIE
+736 E
-743 LNNLIA
+743 LNNLIT

-763 NTDTPSETT
+763 NANTPSETT

>member
-8 TNTSKTTFAFDR
+8 TNTSKTTFTFDR

-62 GNMYDDPTD
+62 GNMYDDPAD

-79 CEKGKMVKISK
+79 CEKGKMVKVNRNR
-90 SSYWYLYTGDIKSD
+90 YWYLYTGDTKSD

-144 WIKQYI
+144 WIKQYV

-178 PYVAVDNASIVYQ
+178 PYVAVDNANIVYQ
-191 PGKYYYYDET
+191 PGKYYYYDEN
-201 DSHYKLDNNDT
+201 DSHYKLDNNAT
-212 KTEGRV
+212 KTEGRI

-260 KEGFSKTKH
+260 KEGFSKTKR
-269 SYDNTTENSINYKL
+269 SYDGNTENSINYKL

-358 MNLGKLE
+358 MNLEKLE

-381 DNYMKSAIIQG
+381 DNYMKSATIQG

-405 GGAIKITH
+405 DGAIKITH
-413 NNLDVS
+413 NNLDIN

-424 YGKDVDFSTFGSS
+424 YGKNVDFNTFGSS

-442 LFADRAGHVVKE
+442 LFTDRAGHIVKE
-454 ETFSVSIPKGSYE
+454 ETFSVSIPKGSYT
-467 NTKEGNVLTSLSF
+467 NTKEGNVFTSLNF
-480 IDTTGALSSEK
+480 TDTTGVLSSEK
-491 SYLGTLTLGTGYITN
+491 SYLGTLALGKGYIIN
-506 DKLNTIT
+506 NKLNTIT

-521 INRLIDNSDSKYNT
+521 ISKLIDNSDSKYNT
-535 LLGQTNNSFGKDTV
+535 LLGQTNNSFGKDTI

-557 GINSDRDNISNLSDK
+557 GINSDRDSISDLSSK
-572 IDILNG
+572 IDTLNG
-578 AVSTTNSVAYSIKQA
+578 AESITNSVAYSIKQA

-609 TAVEEKDGLI
+609 TAVEEKDGII

-664 TLADINTLASGKLN
+664 TLADVNTLASSKLN
-678 ESAVRGLTY
+678 EDAVRGLTY
-687 NATSGNNGAKT
+687 NATSGDNGAKT
-698 IAEMFDLIVEL
+698 VVGMFDLIVVL
-709 QNKNTQLNTTIKALQ
+709 QNKSVELEKTIKALQ
-724 DKDAE
+724 DKD
-729 SDTTIKA
+729 T
-736 LQDKDIE
+736 E
-743 LNNLIA
+743 LNNLIT
-749 GLRTDVDALKNNSN
+749 GLRTDIDALKNNSSN
-763 NTDTPSETT
+763 ADTPSETT

>member
-8 TNTSKTTFAFDR
+8 TNTSKTTFTFDK
-20 IYNNRLQMDN
+20 IYSNRLQMDN
-30 NCASDGVFLGRY
+30 SCTSDGIFLGRY
-42 VLVEYGLPASQY
+42 VLVEYGLPATQY
-54 IIGYLDNN
+54 LVGYLDNKI
-62 GNMYDDPTD
+62 MYDDPSD

-79 CEKGKMVKISK
+79 CENGKLVKVKRSNQ
-90 SSYWYLYTGDIKSD
+90 WYLYVGNITASGVKE
-104 GSPYWRYLT
+104 WKYLT

-124 YNKNYQIDYPVYG
+124 YNLNYQIDYPVYG

-150 NNQETYIQIAELN
+150 NNQETYVQIAELN

-178 PYVAVDNASIVYQ
+178 PYVAVDDSNIVYQ

-228 ITADQSST
+228 ITTDQSST

-269 SYDNTTENSINYKL
+269 FRDDKTENTINYKL
-283 SQSGYKFYYNVEQD
+283 SQSGYRFYYNVEQD

-323 VCETYDLLYGQNR
+323 VCDTYDLLYGQNR
-336 NDSTTNFDKT
+336 NDSATNFDKT
-346 NVKGALN
+346 NIKGALN
-353 TLNKK
+353 TLNRK
-358 MNLGKLE
+358 MNLDKLD

-374 ETDNDIN
+374 ETDNNIN
-381 DNYMKSAIIQG
+381 DNYMKSATIKG
-392 DNLISIDADIEKN
+392 DNLISVDANIEKN
-405 GGAIKITH
+405 NGVIKITH

-419 KASKS
+419 KASKN

-442 LFADRAGHVVKE
+442 LFTDRAGHIVKE

-648 SSLNTLKTNL
+648 SSLNTLKANL
-658 LGGYTG
+658 LGDYTG
-664 TLADINTLASGKLN
+664 TLADVNTLASSKLN
-678 ESAVRGLTY
+678 EDAVRGLTY
-687 NATSGNNGAKT
+687 NATSGTNGAKT

-729 SDTTIKA
+729 SDTTIKV

>member
-8 TNTSKTTFAFDR
+8 TNTSKTTFTFDK
-20 IYNNRLQMDN
+20 IYSNRLQMDN
-30 NCASDGVFLGRY
+30 SCTSDGIFLGRY
-42 VLVEYGLPASQY
+42 VLVEYGLPATQY
-54 IIGYLDNN
+54 LVGYLDNKI
-62 GNMYDDPTD
+62 MYDDPSD

-79 CEKGKMVKISK
+79 CENGKLVKVKRSNQ
-90 SSYWYLYTGDIKSD
+90 WYLYVGNVTASGTKE
-104 GSPYWRYLT
+104 WKYLT

-124 YNKNYQIDYPVYG
+124 YNLNYQIDYPVYG

-150 NNQETYIQIAELN
+150 NNQETYVQIAELN

-228 ITADQSST
+228 ITTDQSST

-260 KEGFSKTKH
+260 KEGFSKTKR
-269 SYDNTTENSINYKL
+269 SYDNTTKNSINYKL
-283 SQSGYKFYYNVEQD
+283 SQSGYRFYYNVEQD

-323 VCETYDLLYGQNR
+323 VCDTYDLLYGQNR
-336 NDSTTNFDKT
+336 DDSTTNFDKT
-346 NVKGALN
+346 NIKGALN
-353 TLNKK
+353 TLNRK
-358 MNLGKLE
+358 MSLDKLD

-381 DNYMKSAIIQG
+381 DNYMKSATIEG
-392 DNLISIDADIEKN
+392 DNLISVDANIEKN
-405 GGAIKITH
+405 NGVIKITH

-424 YGKDVDFSTFGSS
+424 YGKDVDFGTFGSS

-442 LFADRAGHVVKE
+442 LFTDRAGHIVKE
-454 ETFSVSIPKGSYE
+454 ETFSVSIPKGSYT
-467 NTKEGNVLTSLSF
+467 NSKEGNVFTSLSF
-480 IDTTGALSSEK
+480 TDTTGALSSEK
-491 SYLGTLTLGTGYITN
+491 SYLGTLALGEGYIIN
-506 DKLNTIT
+506 NKLNTIT

-521 INRLIDNSDSKYNT
+521 ISKLINNSDSKYNT
-535 LLGQTNNSFGKDTV
+535 LLGQSNNNFGKDTI

-557 GINSDRDNISNLSDK
+557 GINADRDNISNLSSK
-572 IDILNG
+572 IDVLNG
-578 AVSTTNSVAYSIKQA
+578 TVSTINSVAYSIKQA

-619 TVSRSALQENDLPI
+619 TVSRSALQESDLPI

-678 ESAVRGLTY
+678 ESAVRNLTY
-687 NATSGNNGAKT
+687 NATSGDNGAKT
-698 IAEMFDLIVEL
+698 VAGMFDLIVAL
-709 QNKNTQLNTTIKALQ
+709 QNKNVELNKTIKALQ
-724 DKDAE
+724 DKD
-729 SDTTIKA
+729 T
-736 LQDKDIE
+736 E
-743 LNNLIA
+743 LNDLIT
-749 GLRTDVDALKNNSN
+749 GLRTDVDALKKNSN

>member
-8 TNTSKTTFAFDR
+8 TNTSKTTFTFDK
-20 IYNNRLQMDN
+20 IYSNRLQMDN
-30 NCASDGVFLGRY
+30 SCTSDGIFLGRY
-42 VLVEYGLPASQY
+42 VLVEYGLPATQY
-54 IIGYLDNN
+54 LVGYLDNKI
-62 GNMYDDPTD
+62 MYDDPSD

-79 CEKGKMVKISK
+79 CENGKLVKVKRSNQ
-90 SSYWYLYTGDIKSD
+90 WYLYVGNVTASGTKE
-104 GSPYWRYLT
+104 WKYLT

-124 YNKNYQIDYPVYG
+124 YNLNYQIDYPVYG

-150 NNQETYIQIAELN
+150 NNQETYVQIAELN

-228 ITADQSST
+228 ITTDQSST

-260 KEGFSKTKH
+260 KEGFSKTKR
-269 SYDNTTENSINYKL
+269 SYDNTTKNSINYKL
-283 SQSGYKFYYNVEQD
+283 SQSGYRFYYNVEQD

-323 VCETYDLLYGQNR
+323 VCDTYDLLYGQNR
-336 NDSTTNFDKT
+336 DDSTTNFDKT
-346 NVKGALN
+346 NIKGALN
-353 TLNKK
+353 TLNRK
-358 MNLGKLE
+358 MSLDKLD

-381 DNYMKSAIIQG
+381 DNYMKSATIEG
-392 DNLISIDADIEKN
+392 DNLISVDANIEKN
-405 GGAIKITH
+405 SGVIKITH

-424 YGKDVDFSTFGSS
+424 YGKDVDFGTFGSS

-442 LFADRAGHVVKE
+442 LFTDRAGHIVKE
-454 ETFSVSIPKGSYE
+454 ETFSVSIPKGSYT
-467 NTKEGNVLTSLSF
+467 NTKEGNVFTSLNF
-480 IDTTGALSSEK
+480 TDTTGALSSEK
-491 SYLGTLTLGTGYITN
+491 SYLGTLALGKGYIIN
-506 DKLNTIT
+506 NKLNTIT

-521 INRLIDNSDSKYNT
+521 ISKLIDNSDSKYNT
-535 LLGQTNNSFGKDTV
+535 LLGQSNNSFGKDTI

-557 GINSDRDNISNLSDK
+557 GINADRDSISNLSDK
-572 IDILNG
+572 IDVLNG
-578 AVSTTNSVAYSIKQA
+578 TVSTTNSVAYSIKQA

-619 TVSRSALQENDLPI
+619 TVSRSALQESDLPI
-633 TFDGTYSSSNKVATM
+633 TFDGTYSNSNKVATM

-678 ESAVRGLTY
+678 ESAVRNLTY
-687 NATSGNNGAKT
+687 NATSGDNGAKT
-698 IAEMFDLIVEL
+698 VAGMFDLIVAL
-709 QNKNTQLNTTIKALQ
+709 QNKNIELDKTIKALQ
-724 DKDAE
+724 NKD
-729 SDTTIKA
+729 T
-736 LQDKDIE
+736 E
-743 LNNLIA
+743 LNDLIT
-749 GLRTDVDALKNNSN
+749 GLRADVDALKNNSN
-763 NTDTPSETT
+763 NANTPSETT

>member
-8 TNTSKTTFAFDR
+8 TNTSKTTFTFDR

-62 GNMYDDPTD
+62 GNMYDDPAD

-79 CEKGKMVKISK
+79 CEKGKMVKVNRNR
-90 SSYWYLYTGDIKSD
+90 YWYLYTGDTKSD

-144 WIKQYI
+144 WIKQYV

-191 PGKYYYYDET
+191 PGKYYYYDEN
-201 DSHYKLDNNDT
+201 DSHYKLDNNAT
-212 KTEGRV
+212 KTEGRI

-260 KEGFSKTKH
+260 KEGFSKTKR
-269 SYDNTTENSINYKL
+269 SYDGNTENSINYKL

-336 NDSTTNFDKT
+336 NDSATNFDKT

-358 MNLGKLE
+358 MNLEKLE

-381 DNYMKSAIIQG
+381 DNYMKSATIQG

-405 GGAIKITH
+405 DGAIKITH
-413 NNLDVS
+413 NNLDIN

-424 YGKDVDFSTFGSS
+424 YGKNVDFNTFGSS

-442 LFADRAGHVVKE
+442 LFTDRAGHIVKE
-454 ETFSVSIPKGSYE
+454 ETFSVSIPKGSYT
-467 NTKEGNVLTSLSF
+467 NTKEGNVFTSLNF
-480 IDTTGALSSEK
+480 TDTTGALSSEK
-491 SYLGTLTLGTGYITN
+491 SYLGTLALGKGYIIN
-506 DKLNTIT
+506 NKLNTIT

-521 INRLIDNSDSKYNT
+521 ISKLIDNSDSKYNT
-535 LLGQTNNSFGKDTV
+535 LLGQTNNSFGKDTI

-557 GINSDRDNISNLSDK
+557 GINSDRDSISDLSSK
-572 IDILNG
+572 IDTLNG
-578 AVSTTNSVAYSIKQA
+578 AESITNSVAYSIKQA

-619 TVSRSALQENDLPI
+619 TVSRSPLQESDLPI

-664 TLADINTLASGKLN
+664 TLADVNTLASSKLN
-678 ESAVRGLTY
+678 EDAVRGLTY
-687 NATSGNNGAKT
+687 NATSGNNGTKT
-698 IAEMFDLIVEL
+698 ITGMFDLIVEL

-724 DKDAE
+724 DKD
-729 SDTTIKA
+729 T
-736 LQDKDIE
+736 E
-743 LNNLIA
+743 LNKLITE
-749 GLRTDVDALKNNSN
+749 LRTDVDELKKKINAN
-763 NTDTPSETT
+763 TPSETT

>member
-8 TNTSKTTFAFDR
+8 TNTSKTTFTFDK
-20 IYNNRLQMDN
+20 IYSNRLQMDN
-30 NCASDGVFLGRY
+30 SCTSDGIFLGRY
-42 VLVEYGLPASQY
+42 VLVEYGLPATQY
-54 IIGYLDNN
+54 LVGYLDNKI
-62 GNMYDDPTD
+62 MYDDPSD

-79 CEKGKMVKISK
+79 CENGKLVKVKRSNQ
-90 SSYWYLYTGDIKSD
+90 WYLYVGNVTASGTKE
-104 GSPYWRYLT
+104 WKYLT

-124 YNKNYQIDYPVYG
+124 YNLNYQIDYPVYG

-150 NNQETYIQIAELN
+150 NNQETYVQIAELN

-178 PYVAVDNASIVYQ
+178 PYVAVDDASVVYQ

-201 DSHYKLDNNDT
+201 DSHYKLDNSDT

-228 ITADQSST
+228 ITTDQSST

-260 KEGFSKTKH
+260 KEGFNKAKR
-269 SYDNTTENSINYKL
+269 SYDNTTENTINYKL
-283 SQSGYKFYYNVEQD
+283 SQSGYRFYYNVEQD

-323 VCETYDLLYGQNR
+323 VCDTYDLLYGQNR
-336 NDSTTNFDKT
+336 NDSATNFDKT
-346 NVKGALN
+346 NIKGALN
-353 TLNKK
+353 TLNRK
-358 MNLGKLE
+358 MSLDKLD

-381 DNYMKSAIIQG
+381 DNYMKSATIEG
-392 DNLISIDADIEKN
+392 DNLILVDANIEKN
-405 GGAIKITH
+405 SGIIKITH

-424 YGKDVDFSTFGSS
+424 YGKDVDFGTFGSS

-442 LFADRAGHVVKE
+442 LFTDRAGHIVKE
-454 ETFSVSIPKGSYE
+454 ETFSVSIPKGSYT
-467 NTKEGNVLTSLSF
+467 NTKEGNVFTSLSF
-480 IDTTGALSSEK
+480 TDTTGALSSEK
-491 SYLGTLTLGTGYITN
+491 SYLGTLALGEGYTIN
-506 DKLNTIT
+506 NKLNTIT

-521 INRLIDNSDSKYNT
+521 ISKLIDNSDSKYNT
-535 LLGQTNNSFGKDTV
+535 LLGQSNNSFGKDTI

-557 GINSDRDNISNLSDK
+557 GINSDRDSISNLSDK

-593 IDKLDKT
+593 IDKLDKA

-609 TAVEEKDGLI
+609 TAVEEKNGLI
-619 TVSRSALQENDLPI
+619 TVSRSALQESDLPI

-687 NATSGNNGAKT
+687 NATSGDNGAKT
-698 IAEMFDLIVEL
+698 VAGIFDLIVAL
-709 QNKNTQLNTTIKALQ
+709 QNKNIELNKTIKALQ
-724 DKDAE
+724 DKD
-729 SDTTIKA
+729 T
-736 LQDKDIE
+736 E
-743 LNNLIA
+743 LNDLIT
-749 GLRTDVDALKNNSN
+749 GLRADVDALKKNSN

>member
-8 TNTSKTTFAFDR
+8 SNTSKTTFTFDR

-62 GNMYDDPTD
+62 GNMYDDPAD

-79 CEKGKMVKISK
+79 CEKGKMVKVNRNR
-90 SSYWYLYTGDIKSD
+90 YWYLYTGDTKSD

-144 WIKQYI
+144 WIKQYV

-191 PGKYYYYDET
+191 PGKYYYYDEI
-201 DSHYKLDNNDT
+201 DSHYKLDNNDI

-260 KEGFSKTKH
+260 KEGFSKTKR
-269 SYDNTTENSINYKL
+269 SYDGITKNSINYKL
-283 SQSGYKFYYNVEQD
+283 SQSGYRFYYNVEQD

-336 NDSTTNFDKT
+336 NDSITNFDKT

-353 TLNKK
+353 TLNRK

-381 DNYMKSAIIQG
+381 DNYMKSATIQG

-405 GGAIKITH
+405 KGAIKITH
-413 NNLDVS
+413 NNLDVN

-437 ITLPK
+437 VTLPK
-442 LFADRAGHVVKE
+442 LFIDRAGHVVKE

-491 SYLGTLTLGTGYITN
+491 SYLGTLTLGTGYTTN

-521 INRLIDNSDSKYNT
+521 ITKLIENSDSKYNT

-557 GINSDRDNISNLSDK
+557 GINSDRTSISNLSSK

-578 AVSTTNSVAYSIKQA
+578 VVSTTNSVAYSIKQA
-593 IDKLDKT
+593 IDKLDKA

-619 TVSRSALQENDLPI
+619 TVSRSALQESDLPI
-633 TFDGTYSSSNKVATM
+633 TFDGTYSNSNKVATM
-648 SSLNTLKTNL
+648 SSLNTLKANL
-658 LGGYTG
+658 LGDYTG
-664 TLADINTLASGKLN
+664 TLADVNTLANSKLN
-678 ESAVRGLTY
+678 EDAVRGLTY
-687 NATSGNNGAKT
+687 NATSGTNGAKT

-709 QNKNTQLNTTIKALQ
+709 QNKNMQLN
-724 DKDAE
+724 
-729 SDTTIKA
+729 TTIKA

>member
-8 TNTSKTTFAFDR
+8 TNTSKTTFTFDK
-20 IYNNRLQMDN
+20 IYSNRLQMDN
-30 NCASDGVFLGRY
+30 SCTSDGIFLGRY
-42 VLVEYGLPASQY
+42 VLVEYGLPATQY
-54 IIGYLDNN
+54 LVGYLDNKI
-62 GNMYDDPTD
+62 MYDDPSD

-79 CEKGKMVKISK
+79 CENGKLVKVKRSNQ
-90 SSYWYLYTGDIKSD
+90 WYLYVGNVTASGTKE
-104 GSPYWRYLT
+104 WKYLT

-124 YNKNYQIDYPVYG
+124 YNLNYQIDYPVYG

-150 NNQETYIQIAELN
+150 NNQETYVQIAELN

-178 PYVAVDNASIVYQ
+178 PYVAVDDASVAYQ
-191 PGKYYYYDET
+191 SGKYYYYDET
-201 DSHYKLDNNDT
+201 DSHYKLDNSDT
-212 KTEGRV
+212 KTEGRI

-228 ITADQSST
+228 ITTDQSST

-260 KEGFSKTKH
+260 KEGFNKVKH
-269 SYDNTTENSINYKL
+269 SYDNTTENTINYKL
-283 SQSGYKFYYNVEQD
+283 SQSGYRFYYNVEQD

-323 VCETYDLLYGQNR
+323 VCDTYDLLYGQNR
-336 NDSTTNFDKT
+336 DDSATNFDKT
-346 NVKGALN
+346 NIKGALN
-353 TLNKK
+353 TLNRK
-358 MNLGKLE
+358 MSLDKLD

-381 DNYMKSAIIQG
+381 DNYMKSATIEG
-392 DNLISIDADIEKN
+392 DNLISVDANIEKN
-405 GGAIKITH
+405 SGVIKITH

-424 YGKDVDFSTFGSS
+424 YGKDIDFGTFGSS

-442 LFADRAGHVVKE
+442 LFTDRAGHIVKE
-454 ETFSVSIPKGSYE
+454 ETFSVSIPKGSYT
-467 NTKEGNVLTSLSF
+467 NTKEGNVFTSLSF
-480 IDTTGALSSEK
+480 TDTTGALSSEK
-491 SYLGTLTLGTGYITN
+491 SYLGTLALGEGYTIN
-506 DKLNTIT
+506 NKLNTIT

-521 INRLIDNSDSKYNT
+521 ISKLIDNSDSKYNT
-535 LLGQTNNSFGKDTV
+535 LLGQSNNSFGKDTI

-557 GINSDRDNISNLSDK
+557 GINSDRDSISNLSDK

-593 IDKLDKT
+593 IDKLDKA

-609 TAVEEKDGLI
+609 TAVEEKNGLI
-619 TVSRSALQENDLPI
+619 TVSRSALQESDLPI

-687 NATSGNNGAKT
+687 NATSGDNGAKT
-698 IAEMFDLIVEL
+698 VAGMFDLIVAL
-709 QNKNTQLNTTIKALQ
+709 QNKNAELNKTIKALQ
-724 DKDAE
+724 DKD
-729 SDTTIKA
+729 T
-736 LQDKDIE
+736 E
-743 LNNLIA
+743 LNDLIT
-749 GLRTDVDALKNNSN
+749 GLRTDVDALKKKINAN
-763 NTDTPSETT
+763 TPSETT

>member
-8 TNTSKTTFAFDR
+8 TNTSKTTFTFDK
-20 IYNNRLQMDN
+20 IYSNRLQMDN
-30 NCASDGVFLGRY
+30 SCTSDGIFLGRY
-42 VLVEYGLPASQY
+42 VLVEYGLPATQY
-54 IIGYLDNN
+54 LVGYLDNKI
-62 GNMYDDPTD
+62 MYDDPSD

-79 CEKGKMVKISK
+79 CENGKLVKVKRSNQ
-90 SSYWYLYTGDIKSD
+90 WYLYVGNVTASGTKE
-104 GSPYWRYLT
+104 WKYLT

-124 YNKNYQIDYPVYG
+124 YNLNYQIDYPVYG

-150 NNQETYIQIAELN
+150 NNQETYVQIAELN

-178 PYVAVDNASIVYQ
+178 PYVAVDDASIVYQ

-201 DSHYKLDNNDT
+201 DSHYKLDNSDT
-212 KTEGRV
+212 KTEGRI

-228 ITADQSST
+228 ITTDQSST

-260 KEGFSKTKH
+260 KEGFNKAKR
-269 SYDNTTENSINYKL
+269 SYDNTTENTINYKL
-283 SQSGYKFYYNVEQD
+283 SQSGYRFYYNVEQD

-323 VCETYDLLYGQNR
+323 VCDTYDLLYGQNR
-336 NDSTTNFDKT
+336 DDSATNFDKT
-346 NVKGALN
+346 NIKGALN
-353 TLNKK
+353 TLNRK
-358 MNLGKLE
+358 MSLDKLD

-381 DNYMKSAIIQG
+381 DNYMKSATIEG
-392 DNLISIDADIEKN
+392 DNLISVDANIEKN
-405 GGAIKITH
+405 SGVIKITH

-424 YGKDVDFSTFGSS
+424 YGKDIDFGTFGSS

-442 LFADRAGHVVKE
+442 LFTDRAGHIVKE
-454 ETFSVSIPKGSYE
+454 ETFSVSIPKGSYI
-467 NTKEGNVLTSLSF
+467 NTKEGNVFTSLNF
-480 IDTTGALSSEK
+480 TDTTGALSSEK
-491 SYLGTLTLGTGYITN
+491 SYLGTLTLGIGYITN
-506 DKLNTIT
+506 NKLNTIT

-521 INRLIDNSDSKYNT
+521 ITKLIDNSDSKYNT

-557 GINSDRDNISNLSDK
+557 GINSDRDSISNLSDK

-578 AVSTTNSVAYSIKQA
+578 AVSTINSVAYSIKQA
-593 IDKLDKT
+593 IDKLDKA

-619 TVSRSALQENDLPI
+619 IVSRSALQESDLPI

-664 TLADINTLASGKLN
+664 TLADINTLASSKLN

-687 NATSGNNGAKT
+687 NATSGDNGAKT
-698 IAEMFDLIVEL
+698 VAGMFDLIVVL
-709 QNKNTQLNTTIKALQ
+709 QNKNMELSK
-724 DKDAE
+724 
-729 SDTTIKA
+729 TIKA

-743 LNNLIA
+743 LNDLIT
-749 GLRTDVDALKNNSN
+749 GLRTDVDALKKKI
-763 NTDTPSETT
+763 NTNTPSETT

>member
-8 TNTSKTTFAFDR
+8 TNTSKTTFTFDK
-20 IYNNRLQMDN
+20 IYSNRLQMDN
-30 NCASDGVFLGRY
+30 SCTSDGIFLGRY
-42 VLVEYGLPASQY
+42 VLVEYGLPATQY
-54 IIGYLDNN
+54 LVGYLDNKI
-62 GNMYDDPTD
+62 MYDDPSD

-79 CEKGKMVKISK
+79 CENGKLVKVKRSNQ
-90 SSYWYLYTGDIKSD
+90 WYLYVGNVTASGTKE
-104 GSPYWRYLT
+104 WKYLT

-124 YNKNYQIDYPVYG
+124 YNLNYQIDYPVYG

-150 NNQETYIQIAELN
+150 NNQETYVQIAELN

-178 PYVAVDNASIVYQ
+178 PYIAVDDSNIVYQ

-269 SYDNTTENSINYKL
+269 SYDNKTENTINYKL
-283 SQSGYKFYYNVEQD
+283 SQSGYRFYYNVEQD

-323 VCETYDLLYGQNR
+323 VCDTYDLLYGQNR
-336 NDSTTNFDKT
+336 NDSATNFNKT

-353 TLNKK
+353 TLNRK

-381 DNYMKSAIIQG
+381 DNYMKSATVEG
-392 DNLISIDADIEKN
+392 DNLISVDADIEKN
-405 GGAIKITH
+405 SGVIKVTH
-413 NNLDVS
+413 NNLDVN
-419 KASKS
+419 KASKT
-424 YGKDVDFSTFGSS
+424 YGKDVDFGTFGSS
-437 ITLPK
+437 IKLPK
-442 LFADRAGHVVKE
+442 LSTDRAGHIVKE
-454 ETFSVSIPKGSYE
+454 ETFSISIPKGSYT
-467 NTKEGNVLTSLSF
+467 NTKEGNVFTSLNF
-480 IDTTGALSSEK
+480 TDTTGALSSEK
-491 SYLGTLTLGTGYITN
+491 SYLGTLALGEGYTIN
-506 DKLNTIT
+506 NKLNTIT

-521 INRLIDNSDSKYNT
+521 INKLIDNSDSKYNT
-535 LLGQTNNSFGKDTV
+535 LLGQSNNSFGKDTT

-557 GINSDRDNISNLSDK
+557 GINADRDSISNLSGK

-593 IDKLDKT
+593 IDKLDKA

-648 SSLNTLKTNL
+648 SSLNTLKINL

-687 NATSGNNGAKT
+687 NATSGDNGAKT
-698 IAEMFDLIVEL
+698 VAGMFDLIVAL
-709 QNKNTQLNTTIKALQ
+709 QNKNAELNKTIKALQ
-724 DKDAE
+724 DKD
-729 SDTTIKA
+729 T
-736 LQDKDIE
+736 E
-743 LNNLIA
+743 LNDLIT
-749 GLRTDVDALKNNSN
+749 GLRTDVDALKKNSN
-763 NTDTPSETT
+763 NADTPSETT

>member
-8 TNTSKTTFAFDR
+8 TNTSKTTFTFDK
-20 IYNNRLQMDN
+20 IYSNRLQMDN
-30 NCASDGVFLGRY
+30 SCTSDGIFLGRY
-42 VLVEYGLPASQY
+42 VLVEYGLPATQY
-54 IIGYLDNN
+54 LVGYLDNKI
-62 GNMYDDPTD
+62 MYDDPSD

-79 CEKGKMVKISK
+79 CENGKLVKVKRSNQ
-90 SSYWYLYTGDIKSD
+90 WYLYVGNVTASGIKE
-104 GSPYWRYLT
+104 WKYLT

-124 YNKNYQIDYPVYG
+124 YNLNYQIDYPVYG

-150 NNQETYIQIAELN
+150 NNQETYVQIAELN

-178 PYVAVDNASIVYQ
+178 PYVAVDDASVVYQ
-191 PGKYYYYDET
+191 PGKYYYYDEV

-260 KEGFSKTKH
+260 KEGFSKTKR

-283 SQSGYKFYYNVEQD
+283 SQSGYRFYYNVEQD
-297 NVVGEPIEDGY
+297 NVVGEPIDDGY

-323 VCETYDLLYGQNR
+323 VCDTYDLLYGQNR

-346 NVKGALN
+346 NIKGALN
-353 TLNKK
+353 TLNRK
-358 MNLGKLE
+358 MSLDKLD

-374 ETDNDIN
+374 EIDNNIN
-381 DNYMKSAIIQG
+381 DNYMKSATIEG
-392 DNLISIDADIEKN
+392 DNLISVDANIEKN
-405 GGAIKITH
+405 SGVIKVTH
-413 NNLDVS
+413 NNLDMN

-424 YGKDVDFSTFGSS
+424 YGKDVDFGTFGSS
-437 ITLPK
+437 IKLPK
-442 LFADRAGHVVKE
+442 LFADRAGHIVKE
-454 ETFSVSIPKGSYE
+454 ETFSVSIPKGSYT
-467 NTKEGNVLTSLSF
+467 NTKEGNVFTSLSF
-480 IDTTGALSSEK
+480 TDTTGALRSEK
-491 SYLGTLTLGTGYITN
+491 SYLGTLALGEGYTIN
-506 DKLNTIT
+506 NKLNTIT

-521 INRLIDNSDSKYNT
+521 INKLIDNSDSKYNT
-535 LLGQTNNSFGKDTV
+535 LLGQSNNSFGKDTT

-557 GINSDRDNISNLSDK
+557 GINADRDSISNLSGK

-593 IDKLDKT
+593 IDKLDKA

-619 TVSRSALQENDLPI
+619 IVSRSALQESDLPI

-687 NATSGNNGAKT
+687 NATSGDNGAKT
-698 IAEMFDLIVEL
+698 VAGMFDLIVAL
-709 QNKNTQLNTTIKALQ
+709 QNKNAELNKTIKALQ
-724 DKDAE
+724 DKD
-729 SDTTIKA
+729 T
-736 LQDKDIE
+736 E
-743 LNNLIA
+743 LNDLIT
-749 GLRTDVDALKNNSN
+749 GLRTDVDALKKNSN
-763 NTDTPSETT
+763 NADTPSETT

>member
-8 TNTSKTTFAFDR
+8 SNTSKTTFTFDR

-79 CEKGKMVKISK
+79 CEKGKMVKVNRNR
-90 SSYWYLYTGDIKSD
+90 YWYLYTGDTKSD

-144 WIKQYI
+144 WIKQYV

-178 PYVAVDNASIVYQ
+178 PYVAVDNATIVYQ
-191 PGKYYYYDET
+191 PGKYYYYDEA
-201 DSHYKLDNNDT
+201 DSHYKLDNNDS

-260 KEGFSKTKH
+260 KEGFSKTKR
-269 SYDNTTENSINYKL
+269 SYDGITKNSINYKL
-283 SQSGYKFYYNVEQD
+283 SQSGYRFYYNVEQD

-323 VCETYDLLYGQNR
+323 VCDTYDLLYGQNR
-336 NDSTTNFDKT
+336 DDSTTNFDKT
-346 NVKGALN
+346 NIKGALN
-353 TLNKK
+353 TLNRK
-358 MNLGKLE
+358 MSLDKLD

-381 DNYMKSAIIQG
+381 DNYMKSATIEG
-392 DNLISIDADIEKN
+392 DNLISVDANIEKN
-405 GGAIKITH
+405 SGVIKITH

-424 YGKDVDFSTFGSS
+424 YGKDVDFGTFGSS
-437 ITLPK
+437 IALPK
-442 LFADRAGHVVKE
+442 LFTDRAGHIVKE
-454 ETFSVSIPKGSYE
+454 ETFSVSIPKGSYT
-467 NTKEGNVLTSLSF
+467 NTKEGNVFTSLNF
-480 IDTTGALSSEK
+480 TDTTGALSSEK
-491 SYLGTLTLGTGYITN
+491 SYLGTLALGKGYIIN
-506 DKLNTIT
+506 NKLNTIT

-521 INRLIDNSDSKYNT
+521 ISKLIDNSDSKYNT
-535 LLGQTNNSFGKDTV
+535 LLGQSNNSFGKDTI

-557 GINSDRDNISNLSDK
+557 GINADRDSISNLSDK
-572 IDILNG
+572 IDVLNG
-578 AVSTTNSVAYSIKQA
+578 TVSTTNSVAYSIKQA

-619 TVSRSALQENDLPI
+619 TVSRSALQESDLPI
-633 TFDGTYSSSNKVATM
+633 TFDGTYSNSNKVATM

-687 NATSGNNGAKT
+687 NATSGDNGAKT
-698 IAEMFDLIVEL
+698 VVGMFDLIVVLQTKNAEL
-709 QNKNTQLNTTIKALQ
+709 NKTIKALQ
-724 DKDAE
+724 DKD
-729 SDTTIKA
+729 T
-736 LQDKDIE
+736 E
-743 LNNLIA
+743 LNDLIT
-749 GLRTDVDALKNNSN
+749 GLRTDVDALKKNSN

>member
-8 TNTSKTTFAFDR
+8 SNTSKTTFTFDR

-79 CEKGKMVKISK
+79 CEKGKMVKVNRNR
-90 SSYWYLYTGDIKSD
+90 YWYLYTGDTKSD

-144 WIKQYI
+144 WIKQYV

-178 PYVAVDNASIVYQ
+178 PYVAVDNTNIVYQ

-260 KEGFSKTKH
+260 KEGFSKTKR
-269 SYDNTTENSINYKL
+269 SYDGITENSINYKL

-336 NDSTTNFDKT
+336 NDSITNFDKT

-353 TLNKK
+353 TLNRK

-381 DNYMKSAIIQG
+381 DNYMKSATIQG

-405 GGAIKITH
+405 KGAIKITH
-413 NNLDVS
+413 NNLDVN

-437 ITLPK
+437 VTLPK
-442 LFADRAGHVVKE
+442 LFTDRAGHVVKE

-521 INRLIDNSDSKYNT
+521 ITKLIENSDSKYNT

-557 GINSDRDNISNLSDK
+557 GINSDRTSISNLSSK

-578 AVSTTNSVAYSIKQA
+578 VVSTTNSVAYSIKQA
-593 IDKLDKT
+593 IDKLDKA

-619 TVSRSALQENDLPI
+619 TVSRSALQESDLPI
-633 TFDGTYSSSNKVATM
+633 TFDGTYSNSNKVATM
-648 SSLNTLKTNL
+648 SSLNTLKANL
-658 LGGYTG
+658 LGDYTG
-664 TLADINTLASGKLN
+664 TLADVNTLANSKLN
-678 ESAVRGLTY
+678 EDAVRGLTY
-687 NATSGNNGAKT
+687 NATSGTNGAKT

-709 QNKNTQLNTTIKALQ
+709 QNKNMQLN
-724 DKDAE
+724 
-729 SDTTIKA
+729 TTIKA

>member
-8 TNTSKTTFAFDR
+8 SNTSKTTFTFDR

-79 CEKGKMVKISK
+79 CEKGKMVKVNRNR
-90 SSYWYLYTGDIKSD
+90 YWYLYTGDTKSD

-144 WIKQYI
+144 WIKQYV

-178 PYVAVDNASIVYQ
+178 PYVAVDSTNIVYQ
-191 PGKYYYYDET
+191 PGKYYYYDEA

-260 KEGFSKTKH
+260 KEGFSKTKR
-269 SYDNTTENSINYKL
+269 SYDGITDNSINYKL
-283 SQSGYKFYYNVEQD
+283 SQSGYRFYYNVEQD

-336 NDSTTNFDKT
+336 NDSATNFDKT

-358 MNLGKLE
+358 MNLGKLQ

-374 ETDNDIN
+374 ETDTDIN
-381 DNYMKSAIIQG
+381 DNYMKSATIQG

-405 GGAIKITH
+405 SGAIKIIH
-413 NNLDVS
+413 NNLDAS

-424 YGKDVDFSTFGSS
+424 YGKDIDFSTFGSS

-442 LFADRAGHVVKE
+442 LFTDRAGHVVKE

-491 SYLGTLTLGTGYITN
+491 SYLGTLTLGNGYTTN

-521 INRLIDNSDSKYNT
+521 ISKLIDNSDSKYNT

-557 GINSDRDNISNLSDK
+557 GINSDRDSISNLSDK

-578 AVSTTNSVAYSIKQA
+578 AVSITNSVAYSIKQA
-593 IDKLDKT
+593 IDKLDKA

-619 TVSRSALQENDLPI
+619 TVSRSALQESDLPI
-633 TFDGTYSSSNKVATM
+633 TFDGTYSSSNKIATM
-648 SSLNTLKTNL
+648 SSLTTLKTSL
-658 LGGYTG
+658 LGDYTG
-664 TLADINTLASGKLN
+664 TLADINTLASSKLN

-724 DKDAE
+724 DKD
-729 SDTTIKA
+729 
-736 LQDKDIE
+736 IE

>member
-8 TNTSKTTFAFDR
+8 TNTSKTTFTFDK
-20 IYNNRLQMDN
+20 IYSNRLQMDN
-30 NCASDGVFLGRY
+30 SCTSDGIFLGRY
-42 VLVEYGLPASQY
+42 VLVEYGLPATQY
-54 IIGYLDNN
+54 LVGYLDNKI
-62 GNMYDDPTD
+62 MYDDPSD

-79 CEKGKMVKISK
+79 CENGKLVKVKRSNQ
-90 SSYWYLYTGDIKSD
+90 WYLYVGNVTASGTKE
-104 GSPYWRYLT
+104 WKYLT

-124 YNKNYQIDYPVYG
+124 YNLNYQIDYPVYG

-150 NNQETYIQIAELN
+150 NNQETYVQIAELN

-178 PYVAVDNASIVYQ
+178 PYVAVDDASVVYQ
-191 PGKYYYYDET
+191 PGKYYYYDEV

-260 KEGFSKTKH
+260 KEGFSKTKR

-283 SQSGYKFYYNVEQD
+283 SQSGYRFYYNVEQD

-323 VCETYDLLYGQNR
+323 VCDTYDLLYGQNR

-346 NVKGALN
+346 NIKGALN
-353 TLNKK
+353 TLNRK
-358 MNLGKLE
+358 MSLDKLD

-374 ETDNDIN
+374 EIDNNIN
-381 DNYMKSAIIQG
+381 DNYMKSATIEG
-392 DNLISIDADIEKN
+392 DNLISVDADIEKN
-405 GGAIKITH
+405 SGVIKVTH
-413 NNLDVS
+413 NNLDVN

-424 YGKDVDFSTFGSS
+424 YGKDIDFGTFGSS
-437 ITLPK
+437 IKLPK
-442 LFADRAGHVVKE
+442 LFVDRAGHIVKE
-454 ETFSVSIPKGSYE
+454 ETFLVSIPKGSYI
-467 NTKEGNVLTSLSF
+467 NTKEGNVFTSLSF
-480 IDTTGALSSEK
+480 TDTTGALKSEK
-491 SYLGTLTLGTGYITN
+491 SYLGTLALGEGYTIN
-506 DKLNTIT
+506 NKLNTIT

-521 INRLIDNSDSKYNT
+521 INKLIDNSDSKYNT
-535 LLGQTNNSFGKDTV
+535 LLGQSNNSFGKDTV

-557 GINSDRDNISNLSDK
+557 GINTDRNSISNLSSK

-578 AVSTTNSVAYSIKQA
+578 TVSTTNSVAYSIKQA
-593 IDKLDKT
+593 IDKLDKA

-648 SSLNTLKTNL
+648 SSLNTLKTSL

-664 TLADINTLASGKLN
+664 TLADINTLASSKLN

-687 NATSGNNGAKT
+687 NATSGDNGAKT
-698 IAEMFDLIVEL
+698 VAGMFDLIVAL
-709 QNKNTQLNTTIKALQ
+709 QNKNVELEKTIKALQ
-724 DKDAE
+724 DKD
-729 SDTTIKA
+729 T
-736 LQDKDIE
+736 E
-743 LNNLIA
+743 LNNLIT

-763 NTDTPSETT
+763 NANTPSETT

>member
-8 TNTSKTTFAFDR
+8 TNTSKTTFTFDK
-20 IYNNRLQMDN
+20 IYSNRLQMDN
-30 NCASDGVFLGRY
+30 SCTSDGIFLGRY
-42 VLVEYGLPASQY
+42 VLVEYGLPATQY
-54 IIGYLDNN
+54 LVGYLDNKI
-62 GNMYDDPTD
+62 MYDDPSD

-79 CEKGKMVKISK
+79 CENGKLVKVKRSNQ
-90 SSYWYLYTGDIKSD
+90 WYLYVGNVTASGTKE
-104 GSPYWRYLT
+104 WKYLT

-124 YNKNYQIDYPVYG
+124 YNLNYQIDYPVYG

-150 NNQETYIQIAELN
+150 NNQETYVQIAELN

-178 PYVAVDNASIVYQ
+178 PYVAVDDASIVYQ

-201 DSHYKLDNNDT
+201 DSHYKLDNSDT
-212 KTEGRV
+212 KTEGRI

-228 ITADQSST
+228 ITTDQSST

-260 KEGFSKTKH
+260 KEGFNKAKR
-269 SYDNTTENSINYKL
+269 SYDNTTENTINYKL
-283 SQSGYKFYYNVEQD
+283 SQSRYRFYYNVEQD

-323 VCETYDLLYGQNR
+323 VCDTYDLLYGQNR
-336 NDSTTNFDKT
+336 NDSATNFDKT
-346 NVKGALN
+346 NIKGALN
-353 TLNKK
+353 TLNRK
-358 MNLGKLE
+358 MSLDKLD

-381 DNYMKSAIIQG
+381 DNYMKSATIEG
-392 DNLISIDADIEKN
+392 DNLISVDANIEKN
-405 GGAIKITH
+405 SGVIKITH

-424 YGKDVDFSTFGSS
+424 YGKNIDFGTFGSS

-442 LFADRAGHVVKE
+442 LFTDRAGHIVKE
-454 ETFSVSIPKGSYE
+454 ETFSVSIPKGSYI
-467 NTKEGNVLTSLSF
+467 NTKEGNVFTSLNF
-480 IDTTGALSSEK
+480 TDTTGALSSEK
-491 SYLGTLTLGTGYITN
+491 SYLGTLALGEGYTIN
-506 DKLNTIT
+506 NKLNTIT

-521 INRLIDNSDSKYNT
+521 ISKLIDNSDSKYNT
-535 LLGQTNNSFGKDTV
+535 LLGQSNNSFGKDTI

-557 GINSDRDNISNLSDK
+557 GINSDRDSISNLSDK

-593 IDKLDKT
+593 IDKLDKA

-609 TAVEEKDGLI
+609 TAVEEKNGLI
-619 TVSRSALQENDLPI
+619 TVSRSALQESDLPI

-687 NATSGNNGAKT
+687 NATSGDNGAKT
-698 IAEMFDLIVEL
+698 VVGMFDLIVVLQTKNAEL
-709 QNKNTQLNTTIKALQ
+709 NKTIKALQ
-724 DKDAE
+724 DKD
-729 SDTTIKA
+729 T
-736 LQDKDIE
+736 E
-743 LNNLIA
+743 LNDLIT

>member
-8 TNTSKTTFAFDR
+8 TNTSKTTFTFDK
-20 IYNNRLQMDN
+20 IYSNRLQMDN
-30 NCASDGVFLGRY
+30 SCTSDGIFLGRY
-42 VLVEYGLPASQY
+42 VLVEYGLPATQY
-54 IIGYLDNN
+54 LVGYLDNKI
-62 GNMYDDPTD
+62 MYDDPSD

-79 CEKGKMVKISK
+79 CENGKLVKVKRSNQ
-90 SSYWYLYTGDIKSD
+90 WYLYVGNVTASGTKE
-104 GSPYWRYLT
+104 WKYLT

-124 YNKNYQIDYPVYG
+124 YNLNYQIDYPVYG

-150 NNQETYIQIAELN
+150 NNQETYVQIAELN

-178 PYVAVDNASIVYQ
+178 PYVAVDDASVVYQ
-191 PGKYYYYDET
+191 PGKYYYYDEV

-260 KEGFSKTKH
+260 KEGFSKTKR

-283 SQSGYKFYYNVEQD
+283 SQSGYRFYYNVEQD
-297 NVVGEPIEDGY
+297 NVVGEPIDDGY

-323 VCETYDLLYGQNR
+323 VCDTYDLLYGQNR

-346 NVKGALN
+346 SIKGALN
-353 TLNKK
+353 TLNRK
-358 MNLGKLE
+358 MSLDKLD

-374 ETDNDIN
+374 EIDNNIN
-381 DNYMKSAIIQG
+381 DNYMKSATIEG
-392 DNLISIDADIEKN
+392 DNLISVDANIEKN
-405 GGAIKITH
+405 SGVIKVTH
-413 NNLDVS
+413 NNLDVN

-424 YGKDVDFSTFGSS
+424 YGKDVDFGTFGSS
-437 ITLPK
+437 IKLPK
-442 LFADRAGHVVKE
+442 LFADRAGHIVKE
-454 ETFSVSIPKGSYE
+454 ETFSISIPKGSYI
-467 NTKEGNVLTSLSF
+467 NTKEGNVFTSLSF
-480 IDTTGALSSEK
+480 TDTTGALSSEK
-491 SYLGTLTLGTGYITN
+491 SYLGTLALGEGYTIN
-506 DKLNTIT
+506 NKLNTIT

-521 INRLIDNSDSKYNT
+521 INKLIDNSDSKYNT
-535 LLGQTNNSFGKDTV
+535 LLGQSNNSFGKDTV

-557 GINSDRDNISNLSDK
+557 GINTDRDSISNLSNK
-572 IDILNG
+572 IDVLNG
-578 AVSTTNSVAYSIKQA
+578 TVSTTNSVAYSIKQA
-593 IDKLDKT
+593 IDKLDKV

-648 SSLNTLKTNL
+648 SSLNTLKTSL

-678 ESAVRGLTY
+678 ESAVRDLTY

-698 IAEMFDLIVEL
+698 VAGMFDLIVAL
-709 QNKNTQLNTTIKALQ
+709 QNKNVELDKTIKALQ
-724 DKDAE
+724 DKD
-729 SDTTIKA
+729 T
-736 LQDKDIE
+736 E
-743 LNNLIA
+743 LNNLIT

-763 NTDTPSETT
+763 NANTPSETT

>member
-8 TNTSKTTFAFDR
+8 TNTSKTTFTFDK
-20 IYNNRLQMDN
+20 IYSNRLQMDN
-30 NCASDGVFLGRY
+30 SCTSDGIFLGRY
-42 VLVEYGLPASQY
+42 VLVEYGLPATQY
-54 IIGYLDNN
+54 LVGYLDNKI
-62 GNMYDDPTD
+62 MYDDPSD

-79 CEKGKMVKISK
+79 CENGKLVKVKRSNQ
-90 SSYWYLYTGDIKSD
+90 WYLYVGNVTASGTKE
-104 GSPYWRYLT
+104 WKYLT

-124 YNKNYQIDYPVYG
+124 YNLNYQIDYPVYG

-150 NNQETYIQIAELN
+150 NNQETYVQIAELN

-178 PYVAVDNASIVYQ
+178 PYVAVDDASVVYQ
-191 PGKYYYYDET
+191 PGKYYYYDEV

-260 KEGFSKTKH
+260 KEGFSKIKR

-323 VCETYDLLYGQNR
+323 VCDTYDLLYGQNR

-346 NVKGALN
+346 NIKGALN
-353 TLNKK
+353 TLNRK
-358 MNLGKLE
+358 MSLDKLD

-374 ETDNDIN
+374 EIDNNIN
-381 DNYMKSAIIQG
+381 DNYMKSATIEG
-392 DNLISIDADIEKN
+392 DNLISVDADIEKN
-405 GGAIKITH
+405 SGVIKVTH
-413 NNLDVS
+413 NNLDVN

-424 YGKDVDFSTFGSS
+424 YGKDVDFGTFGSS
-437 ITLPK
+437 IKLPK
-442 LFADRAGHVVKE
+442 LFADRAGHIVKE
-454 ETFSVSIPKGSYE
+454 ETFSVSIPKGSYT
-467 NTKEGNVLTSLSF
+467 NTKEGNVFTSLSF
-480 IDTTGALSSEK
+480 TDTTGALRSEK
-491 SYLGTLTLGTGYITN
+491 SYLGTLALGEGYIIN
-506 DKLNTIT
+506 NKLNTIT

-521 INRLIDNSDSKYNT
+521 INKLIDNSDSKYNT
-535 LLGQTNNSFGKDTV
+535 LLGQSNNSFGKDTV

-557 GINSDRDNISNLSDK
+557 GINTDRNSISNLSSK

-593 IDKLDKT
+593 IDKLDKA

-648 SSLNTLKTNL
+648 SSLNTLKTSL

-664 TLADINTLASGKLN
+664 TLADINTLASSKLN
-678 ESAVRGLTY
+678 ESAVRDLTY
-687 NATSGNNGAKT
+687 NAASGDNGAKT
-698 IAEMFDLIVEL
+698 VAGMFDLIVAL
-709 QNKNTQLNTTIKALQ
+709 QNKNVELEKTIKALQ
-724 DKDAE
+724 DKD
-729 SDTTIKA
+729 T
-736 LQDKDIE
+736 E
-743 LNNLIA
+743 LNNLIT

-763 NTDTPSETT
+763 NANTPSETT

>member
-8 TNTSKTTFAFDR
+8 TNTSKTTFTFDK
-20 IYNNRLQMDN
+20 IYSNRLQMDN
-30 NCASDGVFLGRY
+30 SCTSDGIFLGRY
-42 VLVEYGLPASQY
+42 VLVEYGLPATQY
-54 IIGYLDNN
+54 LVGYLDNKI
-62 GNMYDDPTD
+62 MYDDPSD

-79 CEKGKMVKISK
+79 CENGKLVKVKRSNQ
-90 SSYWYLYTGDIKSD
+90 WYLYVGNVTASGTKE
-104 GSPYWRYLT
+104 WKYLT

-124 YNKNYQIDYPVYG
+124 YNLNYQIDYPVYG

-150 NNQETYIQIAELN
+150 NNQETYVQIAELN

-228 ITADQSST
+228 ITTDQSST

-260 KEGFSKTKH
+260 KEGFSKTKR
-269 SYDNTTENSINYKL
+269 SYDNTTKNSINYKL
-283 SQSGYKFYYNVEQD
+283 SQSGYRFYYNVEQD

-323 VCETYDLLYGQNR
+323 VCDTYDLLYGQNR
-336 NDSTTNFDKT
+336 DDSTTNFDKT
-346 NVKGALN
+346 NIKGALN
-353 TLNKK
+353 TLNRK
-358 MNLGKLE
+358 MSLDKLD

-381 DNYMKSAIIQG
+381 DNYMKSATIEG
-392 DNLISIDADIEKN
+392 DNLISVDANIEKN
-405 GGAIKITH
+405 NGVIKVTH

-424 YGKDVDFSTFGSS
+424 YGKDVDFGTFGSS

-442 LFADRAGHVVKE
+442 LFTDRAGHIVKE
-454 ETFSVSIPKGSYE
+454 ETFSVSIPKGSYT
-467 NTKEGNVLTSLSF
+467 NTKEGNVFTSLNF
-480 IDTTGALSSEK
+480 TDTTGALSSEK
-491 SYLGTLTLGTGYITN
+491 SYLGTLALGKGYIIN
-506 DKLNTIT
+506 NKLNTIT

-521 INRLIDNSDSKYNT
+521 ISKLIDNSDSKYNT
-535 LLGQTNNSFGKDTV
+535 LLGQSNNSFGKDTI

-557 GINSDRDNISNLSDK
+557 GINADRDSISNLSDK
-572 IDILNG
+572 IDVLNG
-578 AVSTTNSVAYSIKQA
+578 TVSTTNSVAYSIKQA

-619 TVSRSALQENDLPI
+619 TVSRSALQESDLPI
-633 TFDGTYSSSNKVATM
+633 TFDGTYSNSNKVATM

-687 NATSGNNGAKT
+687 NATSGDNGAKT
-698 IAEMFDLIVEL
+698 VVGMFDLIVVLQTKNAEL
-709 QNKNTQLNTTIKALQ
+709 NKTIKALQ
-724 DKDAE
+724 DKD
-729 SDTTIKA
+729 T
-736 LQDKDIE
+736 E
-743 LNNLIA
+743 LNDLIT
-749 GLRTDVDALKNNSN
+749 GLRTDVDALKKNSN
-763 NTDTPSETT
+763 NTDIPSETT

>member
-8 TNTSKTTFAFDR
+8 TNTSKTTFTFDK
-20 IYNNRLQMDN
+20 IYSNRLQMDN
-30 NCASDGVFLGRY
+30 SCTSDGIFLGRY
-42 VLVEYGLPASQY
+42 VLVEYGLPATQY
-54 IIGYLDNN
+54 LVGYLDNKI
-62 GNMYDDPTD
+62 MYDDPSD

-79 CEKGKMVKISK
+79 CENGKLVKVKRSNQ
-90 SSYWYLYTGDIKSD
+90 WYLYVGNVTASGTKE
-104 GSPYWRYLT
+104 WKYLT

-124 YNKNYQIDYPVYG
+124 YNLNYQIDYPVYG

-150 NNQETYIQIAELN
+150 NNQETYVQIAELN

-178 PYVAVDNASIVYQ
+178 PYVAVDDSNIIYQ

-228 ITADQSST
+228 ITTDQSST

-260 KEGFSKTKH
+260 KEGFNKVKH
-269 SYDNTTENSINYKL
+269 SYDNTTENTINYKL
-283 SQSGYKFYYNVEQD
+283 SQSGYRFYYNVEQD

-323 VCETYDLLYGQNR
+323 VCDTYDLLYGQNR
-336 NDSTTNFDKT
+336 NDSATNFDKT
-346 NVKGALN
+346 NIKGALN
-353 TLNKK
+353 TLNRK
-358 MNLGKLE
+358 MSLDKLD

-381 DNYMKSAIIQG
+381 DNYMKSATIEG
-392 DNLISIDADIEKN
+392 DNLISVDANIEKN
-405 GGAIKITH
+405 SGIIKITH

-424 YGKDVDFSTFGSS
+424 YGKDVDFGTFGSS
-437 ITLPK
+437 IKLPK
-442 LFADRAGHVVKE
+442 LFTDRAGHIVKE
-454 ETFSVSIPKGSYE
+454 ETFSVSIPKGSYI
-467 NTKEGNVLTSLSF
+467 NTKEGNVFTSLSF
-480 IDTTGALSSEK
+480 TDTTGTLSSEK
-491 SYLGTLTLGTGYITN
+491 SYLGTLALGEGYTIN
-506 DKLNTIT
+506 NKLNTIT

-521 INRLIDNSDSKYNT
+521 INKLIDNSDSKYNT
-535 LLGQTNNSFGKDTV
+535 LLGQTNNSFGKDTI

-557 GINSDRDNISNLSDK
+557 GINADRDNISNLSSK
-572 IDILNG
+572 IDVLNG
-578 AVSTTNSVAYSIKQA
+578 TVSTTNSVAYSIKQA

-664 TLADINTLASGKLN
+664 TLADINTLASSKLN

-687 NATSGNNGAKT
+687 NATSGDNGAKT
-698 IAEMFDLIVEL
+698 VAGMFDLIVVL
-709 QNKNTQLNTTIKALQ
+709 QNKNTELSK
-724 DKDAE
+724 
-729 SDTTIKA
+729 TIKA

-743 LNNLIA
+743 LNDLIT
-749 GLRTDVDALKNNSN
+749 GLRTDVDALKKKINVN
-763 NTDTPSETT
+763 TPSETT

>member
-8 TNTSKTTFAFDR
+8 TNTSKTTFTFDK
-20 IYNNRLQMDN
+20 IYSNRLQMDN
-30 NCASDGVFLGRY
+30 SCTSDGIFLGRY
-42 VLVEYGLPASQY
+42 VLVEYGLPATQY
-54 IIGYLDNN
+54 LVGYLDNKI
-62 GNMYDDPTD
+62 MYDDPSD

-79 CEKGKMVKISK
+79 CENGKLVKVKRSNQ
-90 SSYWYLYTGDIKSD
+90 WYLYVGNVTASGTKE
-104 GSPYWRYLT
+104 WKYLT

-124 YNKNYQIDYPVYG
+124 YNLNYQIDYPVYG

-150 NNQETYIQIAELN
+150 NNQETYVQIAELN

-178 PYVAVDNASIVYQ
+178 PYVAVDDNSIVYQ

-201 DSHYKLDNNDT
+201 DSHYKLDNNDI

-228 ITADQSST
+228 ITTDQSST

-269 SYDNTTENSINYKL
+269 FRDDKTENTINYKL
-283 SQSGYKFYYNVEQD
+283 SQSGYRFYYNVEQD

-323 VCETYDLLYGQNR
+323 VCDTYDLLYGQNR
-336 NDSTTNFDKT
+336 NDSATNFDRT
-346 NVKGALN
+346 NIKGALN
-353 TLNKK
+353 TLNRK
-358 MNLGKLE
+358 MSLDKLD

-374 ETDNDIN
+374 ETDSDID
-381 DNYMKSAIIQG
+381 DNYMKSATIEG
-392 DNLISIDADIEKN
+392 DNLISVDADIEKN
-405 GGAIKITH
+405 SGVIKVTH
-413 NNLDVS
+413 NNLDVN
-419 KASKS
+419 KASKT
-424 YGKDVDFSTFGSS
+424 YGKDVDFGTFGSS
-437 ITLPK
+437 IKLPK
-442 LFADRAGHVVKE
+442 LSTDRAGHIVKE
-454 ETFSVSIPKGSYE
+454 ETFSVSIPKGSYT
-467 NTKEGNVLTSLSF
+467 NTKEGNVFTSLSF

-491 SYLGTLTLGTGYITN
+491 SYLGTLALGEGYTIN
-506 DKLNTIT
+506 NKLNTIT

-521 INRLIDNSDSKYNT
+521 INKLINNSDSKYNT
-535 LLGQTNNSFGKDTV
+535 LLGQPNNSFGKDTI

-557 GINSDRDNISNLSDK
+557 GINADRDSIGNLSDK
-572 IDILNG
+572 IDVLNG
-578 AVSTTNSVAYSIKQA
+578 TVSTTNSVAYNIKQA

-687 NATSGNNGAKT
+687 NATSGDNGAKT
-698 IAEMFDLIVEL
+698 VAGMFDLIVVL
-709 QNKNTQLNTTIKALQ
+709 QNKN
-724 DKDAE
+724 AE
-729 SDTTIKA
+729 LSKTIKA

-743 LNNLIA
+743 LNDLIT

-763 NTDTPSETT
+763 NTNTPSETT